1 MKHILKRATSLM
13 LVVAMILSLA
23 PAAFAAG
30 EDTGVTYYVA
40 NSDNGGSNNDGNGTK
55 GKPYMTIGNAIA
67 KAKDAGATAVTINL
81 LSDIGASLELE
92 FDDSIPVTIQS
103 SDGATHMIQYTG
115 TSPIG
120 SESGFIKA
128 TGSADLT
135 FKNVKLAGSTGA
147 YDGRVLYAADGAVVK
162 LKDVTVTA
170 GRMNNPV
177 NNQGGA
183 GIFAAANGTINV
195 SGTSTITGNETS
207 GNGGG
212 IYVADKG
219 TVTLS
224 DGVTVTNNTASNF
237 GGGIAATT
245 QSSDIGGLTMTGNV
259 TVTANTATRGGSGM
273 YVEQNAK
280 AVVSGAVKVF
290 DNKNG
295 TDQSNV
301 YLADEATLDLSD
313 TTVDAKIGIS
323 ATPEVAYRLV
333 SLPQNSYTIRQ
344 TKNGDE
350 KGWSDDCGTWDIRY
364 MTYKNVPGLY
374 LCYKTLDMTFENV
387 NTLTGITGKDING
400 QDVNFLADKDRL
412 SSTTQNDGVL
422 TVKDTALKNNGD
434 LTISFTANPD
444 DYRIPTQDV
453 VRITSGGQDV
463 PFTYTPDFEQGTAT
477 ITIAAD
483 KVNDLNDT
491 IKFEI
496 SAEKYYDLTIR
507 MEGPLYGMTSS
518 ITGLSDEPL
527 VLSESSKTGTTAS
540 YKITKNGQP
549 VQGVTVEL
557 YQERTSALGGTATTD
572 ENGVVSFTGLNETSS
587 YYAILK
593 YEKIY
598 RVISRDLVNLN
609 LSPLNGQNLADTYVA
624 APAGNGTVTYNNSTG
639 NASITGITED
649 GIVTF
654 SVNQAKDTITFDGNE
669 GEATTAPATLSAK
682 SKEMQANATTYGTL
696 ATASLI
702 GYDFVGWF
710 TEAEGGNQVTE
721 NTAYTTGTSPR
732 VLYAHWSARTDTA
745 YKIQHW
751 VEYAAGGENIGYV
764 EGTTQKKVVGGTTY
778 YLYTT
783 KDHSDGTSDAVKV
796 ISSLDLKTA
805 EMKSDVASWWARSGF
820 QPTFQQDC
828 KVLANGSAVF
838 SIYYNRN
845 SYQITFK
852 TPIKA
857 GTATS
862 DATYPP
868 QSVRYGSAVGTLPQP
883 SLPGYEF
890 GGWYDGDTIVTATT
904 IYNKQES
911 TELTA
916 HFNAKQDTKWAIKVM
931 TQDIVKDENGVWKA
945 TNAYTEK
952 KTVYLDDNQRLLTG
966 ETDTRVDFNISDIA
980 ELTFEGFNY
989 VGYADSK
996 DGNRTATTTAASVY
1010 VKPTDATTDAGGQY
1024 NKDFDGGIV
1033 YLFYDRKTKSF
1044 TTEDGNGNKNP
1055 GKGDLVYGGDFT
1067 GLLPEAP
1074 KKDGYDFDH
1083 WVDSNKNTVTDK
1095 TPAQNYTDKDGNL
1108 EITPT
1113 WIARKYRLTYYPGL
1127 PSTNPTFVASDGT
1140 AGTASTS
1147 IPGGY
1152 TDSNDVTYDAPMGTM
1167 PTAAKTGYTFDG
1179 WFVDTAATEATIDG
1193 INPTKQITSET
1204 SVNVSNVVIHNDDYS
1219 HENTRV
1225 LVAKYTPHTYHFV
1238 LHPGQTKGGI
1248 PGTVDPERVNVT
1260 YDSEVSGLPVP
1271 SLTGYRFVG
1280 WTMKDNDTTT
1290 LVKNGDLWQK
1300 EYTNGAEINLYAQY
1314 VAESYK
1320 YTFNLNDE
1328 AGSTR
1333 ASLVDTSIDH
1343 VEETFDNPY
1352 GTLFTVMATRNGYDF
1367 KGWSLTKNGDVL
1379 TAADLVALAQDTTVY
1394 AKWEPKSYNVTFVM
1408 KGSTM
1413 NLDDTVPLAS
1423 YDAEKDTWTMQVKF
1437 DSQVKFDKDKDV
1449 GILPTPTKTDCRY
1462 LGWLADAKSWTEIHG
1477 KTIKSLPSYTDYQDA
1492 DGITLTAVMDP
1503 QITFDPKGNHFKND
1517 NSTDVRKVWQSEIT
1531 ALPEVKKDGYTFDG
1545 WTKESDPDDTLTVRE
1560 VKRLEEPT
1568 KLVPKFS
1575 ANITFDANG
1584 GTMTQN
1590 RQQTITLAI
1599 SSMNRLPSASHSG
1612 YNLDGWYTTATGGT
1626 KVSLSDLAKEN
1637 APKTVFAHW
1646 TAASIGGGG
1655 GGGGGGGVSTVTIT
1669 VTEDTGAK
1677 VTPNGKVSVSVGSD
1691 KHFDIKADDGY
1702 TITDVIVDGKSQ
1714 GPMTSYDFKNIKEAH
1729 TLVVKAS
1736 KLLRGDHIAFI
1747 SGYPDGSVHPNA
1759 NITRGEVSM
1768 IFYRLLAD
1776 NVRAANSGS
1785 RAPYGDVASNAWYAD
1800 AVATLSRMGILK
1812 GYEDGTFK
1820 PDAAVTRA
1828 EFATIASRFDKL
1840 ATGTKT
1846 FKDVP
1851 ASHWA
1856 YAAISSAAEKGWVS
1870 GYEDG
1875 TFRPDRAITRA
1886 EVAKLTNAV
1895 LNRSCDKNYVDTNK
1909 ASIKN
1914 FTDLPTSFWGYYEI
1928 MEAANA
1934 HDYNNNGSLE
1944 TWTGL
1949 SK

>member
-40 NSDNGGSNNDGNGTK
+40 NSDSSGSDINGNGTQ

-67 KAKDAGATAVTINL
+67 KAKEAGATAVTINL
-81 LSDIGASLELE
+81 LSDIGASLELK
-92 FDDSIPVTIQS
+92 FDYSIPVTIQS
-103 SDGATHMIQYTG
+103 NDGATYKIQYTG

-128 TGSADLT
+128 TGSANLT

-147 YDGRVLYAADGAVVK
+147 YDGRVLYVADGAVVN
-162 LKDVTVTA
+162 LKNVTVTN

-195 SGTSTITGNETS
+195 SGSSTITGNWTS

-224 DGVTVTNNTASNF
+224 DGVTVTNNTADNF
-237 GGGIAATT
+237 GGGIAAAT
-245 QSSDIGGLTMTGNV
+245 QSSDKGGLTMTGNV
-259 TVTANTATRGGSGM
+259 TVTANTAKQGGSGM

-290 DNKNG
+290 DNKKG

-301 YLADEATLDLSD
+301 YLADEATLDLSG

-323 ATPEVAYRLV
+323 AKPEEAYRLV
-333 SLPQNSYTIRQ
+333 SLPQNSYTIQQ

-364 MTYKNVPGLY
+364 MTYNNVPGLY

-400 QDVNFLADKDRL
+400 QDVNFLTDKDSL

-434 LTISFTANPD
+434 LTISFTADPNN
-444 DYRIPTQDV
+444 YRIPTQDV
-453 VRITSGGQDV
+453 VRITSGGQNV
-463 PFTYTPDFEQGTAT
+463 PFTYTPNFEQGTAT
-477 ITIAAD
+477 ITIAAN
-483 KVNDLNDT
+483 KVNELNDT

-518 ITGLSDEPL
+518 ITGLSDKAL

-557 YQERTSALGGTATTD
+557 YQEETSAPGGTATTD
-572 ENGVVSFTGLNETSS
+572 KNGVVSFTDLNETSS

-593 YEKIY
+593 YEKTY
-598 RVISRDLVNLN
+598 RVISRDLVKLE
-609 LSPLNGQNLADTYVA
+609 LSALNGQNLANTYIQN
-624 APAGNGTVTYNNSTG
+624 PTDGTVTYDESTG
-639 NASITGITED
+639 KASITGITQN
-649 GIVTF
+649 GTVTF
-654 SVNQAKDTITFDGNE
+654 SVNQAKDTITFVGNE
-669 GEATTAPATLSAK
+669 GEATTKPAALSVQ

-696 ATASLI
+696 ATASLT
-702 GYDFVGWF
+702 GYNFVGWF
-710 TEAEGGNQVTE
+710 TAAEGGEQVTE
-721 NTAYTTGTSPR
+721 NTAYTTGTSPS
-732 VLYAHWSARTDTA
+732 VLYAHWTARTDTA

-751 VEYAAGGENIGYV
+751 VEYAAGGKNIGYV

-778 YLYTT
+778 YLYAT
-783 KDHSDGTSDAVKV
+783 KTHNDGTSDAVND

-805 EMKSDVASWWARSGF
+805 DMTSDVATWWARSGF
-820 QPTFQQDC
+820 QPTFEQNC
-828 KVLANGSAVF
+828 KVLANGSSVF

-845 SYQITFK
+845 SYQISFK
-852 TPIKA
+852 TPIQA

-862 DATYPP
+862 DVTYPP

-890 GGWYDGDTIVTATT
+890 GGWYDGDKIVEEST

-911 TELTA
+911 TKLTA

-931 TQDIVKDENGVWKA
+931 AQDIAKGENGVCK
-945 TNAYTEK
+945 TTDSYTEM
-952 KTVYLDDNQRLLTG
+952 KTVYLNNNKQLLTG
-966 ETDTRVDFNISDIA
+966 VTDTEKEFTIA
-980 ELTFEGFNY
+980 SIDELSIEGFNY
-989 VGYADSK
+989 VGYSDSE
-996 DGNRTATTTAASVY
+996 DGDRTASTTSAKVY
-1010 VKPTDATTDAGGQY
+1010 VKPTDATTDDNGQY
-1024 NKDFDGGIV
+1024 NRAFDGGIV

-1044 TTEDGNGNKNP
+1044 TTEDGQGNKNNSQN
-1055 GKGDLVYGGDFT
+1055 DLVYGGDFT

-1083 WVDSNKNTVTDK
+1083 WVDSNGNTVTDK

-1113 WIARKYRLTYYPGL
+1113 WITRKYRLTYYPGL
-1127 PSTNPTFVASDGT
+1127 PSTYPTFVASNGT
-1140 AGTASTS
+1140 AGTESTS
-1147 IPGGY
+1147 ITGGY
-1152 TDSNDVTYDAPMGTM
+1152 TDSNDVNYDAKMGTM

-1179 WFVDTAATEATIDG
+1179 WFVDTDATAPTIAG
-1193 INPTKQITSET
+1193 INPTTQITSET
-1204 SVNVSNVVIHNDDYS
+1204 SVNVSNVVIHNDNYS

-1225 LVAKYTPHTYHFV
+1225 LVAKYTPHTYRFV
-1238 LHPGQTKGGI
+1238 LNPGQTKGGI
-1248 PGTVDPERVNVT
+1248 PGTVDPKRVDVT
-1260 YDSEVSGLPVP
+1260 YDSKVSGLPVP

-1314 VAESYK
+1314 VPENYK
-1320 YTFNLNDE
+1320 YTFDLNDT

-1333 ASLVDTSIDH
+1333 ASLVATDINH
-1343 VEETFDNPY
+1343 VEETFDSVY
-1352 GTLFTVMATRNGYDF
+1352 GGIFKVEAIRNGYDF
-1367 KGWSLTKNGDVL
+1367 KGWSLTKDGNVL

-1394 AKWEPKSYNVTFVM
+1394 AKWEPKSYNVAFVM
-1408 KGSTM
+1408 KGSKM
-1413 NLDDTVPLAS
+1413 NLADTVPLAS
-1423 YDAEKDTWTMQVKF
+1423 YDADKDTWTMQVKF
-1437 DSQVKFDKDKDV
+1437 DTEF
-1449 GILPTPTKTDCRY
+1449 GTLPVPTKTDCRY
-1462 LGWLADAKSWTEIHG
+1462 LGWLADAKSWTEIHS

-1503 QITFDPKGNHFKND
+1503 QITFDPNGNQFKDD
-1517 NSTDVRKVWQSEIT
+1517 NSTNIRKIWQSEIKT
-1531 ALPEVKKDGYTFDG
+1531 LPEVKKDGYTFDG

-1590 RQQTITLAI
+1590 RQKTITLAI
-1599 SSMNRLPSASHSG
+1599 SSMNRLPSASRSG

-1637 APKTVFAHW
+1637 EPKTVFAHW

-1655 GGGGGGGVSTVTIT
+1655 GSVGGGGVSTVTIT

-1934 HDYNNNGSLE
+1934 HDYSNSGSLE

>member
-40 NSDNGGSNNDGNGTK
+40 NSTSGGSDINGDGTQ

-67 KAKDAGATAVTINL
+67 KAKAEGESAVTINL
-81 LSDIGASLELE
+81 LSDIGASLELK

-103 SDGATHMIQYTG
+103 NDGATYKIQYTG

-128 TGSADLT
+128 TGSANLT

-147 YDGRVLYAADGAVVK
+147 YDGRVLYAADGAVVN
-162 LKDVTVTA
+162 LENVTVTN

-183 GIFAAANGTINV
+183 GIFAAADGTINV
-195 SGTSTITGNETS
+195 SGASIITKNATS

-219 TVTLS
+219 TVILS
-224 DGVTVTNNTASNF
+224 DGVTVTNNTAGNF
-237 GGGIAATT
+237 GGGIAAAT
-245 QSSDIGGLTMTGNV
+245 QSSDKGGLTMTGNV
-259 TVTANTATRGGSGM
+259 TVTNNTATNGGSGM
-273 YVEQNAK
+273 YVEKNAK

-290 DNKNG
+290 DNKKG

-301 YLADEATLDLSD
+301 YLANDATLDLSG

-323 ATPEVAYRLV
+323 ANPEVAYRLV
-333 SLPQNSYTIRQ
+333 SLPKDEYTIQQ

-364 MTYKNVPGLY
+364 MTYNNVPGLY

-400 QDVNFLADKDRL
+400 QNVDFLNDTL
-412 SSTTQNDGVL
+412 SSTSKSNGVL
-422 TVKDTALKNNGD
+422 TVKDTATKNNGD
-434 LTISFTANPD
+434 LTISFTADPD
-444 DYRIPTQDV
+444 NYRIPTQDV
-453 VRITSGGQDV
+453 VHITSGGQNV
-463 PFTYTPDFEQGTAT
+463 PFTYTPNFKQGTAT

-483 KVNDLNDT
+483 KVNELNGT

-518 ITGLSDEPL
+518 ITDLSDEPL

-572 ENGVVSFTGLNETSS
+572 ENGVVSFSGLNEASS

-593 YEKIY
+593 YEKTY
-598 RVISRDLVNLN
+598 RVISRDLVNLK
-609 LSPLNGQNLADTYVA
+609 LSTLNGQTLAATYIRN
-624 APAGNGTVTYNNSTG
+624 PTDGTVTYDNSTG
-639 NASITGITED
+639 NASITGITQN
-649 GIVTF
+649 GTVTF
-654 SVNQAKDTITFDGNE
+654 SVNQAKDTITFVGNE
-669 GEATTAPATLSAK
+669 GEATTAPARLSTK

-710 TEAEGGNQVTE
+710 TEKEGGEKVTE

-732 VLYAHWSARTDTA
+732 VLYAHWTARTDTG

-778 YLYTT
+778 YLYAT
-783 KDHSDGTSDAVKV
+783 KTHNDGTSDAVKE

-805 EMKSDVASWWARSGF
+805 DMTSDVATWWARSGF

-838 SIYYNRN
+838 SIYYDRN
-845 SYQITFK
+845 SYQISFK
-852 TPIKA
+852 TPIQA

-862 DATYPP
+862 DVTYPP

-904 IYNKQES
+904 TYNKQES
-911 TELTA
+911 TKLTA

-931 TQDIVKDENGVWKA
+931 TQDIAKGENGVWKA

-952 KTVYLDDNQRLLTG
+952 KTVYLNNDKQLLTG
-966 ETDTRVDFNISDIA
+966 TTDKCVDFNISDIA

-996 DGNRTATTTAASVY
+996 DGDRTASTTSAKVY
-1010 VKPTDATTDAGGQY
+1010 VKPTDATTDDNGQY
-1024 NKDFDGGIV
+1024 NRAFDGGIV

-1044 TTEDGNGNKNP
+1044 TTEDGQGNKNNSQN
-1055 GKGDLVYGGDFT
+1055 DLVYGGDFT

-1083 WVDSNKNTVTDK
+1083 WVDSNGNTVTDE
-1095 TPAQNYTDKDGNL
+1095 TPAQKYTDTNGDLN
-1108 EITPT
+1108 ITPT

-1127 PSTNPTFVASDGT
+1127 PSTHPTFVASDGK

-1152 TDSNDVTYDAPMGTM
+1152 TDSNDVTYDAKMGTM

-1193 INPTKQITSET
+1193 INPTTPITSET

-1248 PGTVDPERVNVT
+1248 PGTVDPARVDVT
-1260 YDSEVSGLPVP
+1260 YDAEVSNLPIP
-1271 SLTGYRFVG
+1271 SLTGYKFVG
-1280 WTMKDNDTTT
+1280 WTMNDNDTTT

-1314 VAESYK
+1314 VPENYK
-1320 YTFNLNDE
+1320 YTFDLNDT

-1333 ASLVDTSIDH
+1333 ASLVATDINH
-1343 VEETFDNPY
+1343 VEETFDSVY
-1352 GTLFTVMATRNGYDF
+1352 GGIFRVEAIRNGYDF
-1367 KGWSLTKNGDVL
+1367 KGWSLTKNGNVL

-1408 KGSTM
+1408 KGSEM
-1413 NLDDTVPLAS
+1413 KLADTVAGAA
-1423 YDAEKDTWTMQVKF
+1423 YDKTKDTWTMQVKF
-1437 DSQVKFDKDKDV
+1437 DTEF
-1449 GILPTPTKTDCRY
+1449 GTLPEPSKTDCRY
-1462 LGWLADAKSWTEIHG
+1462 LGWLADAKSWSEIHG
-1477 KTIKSLPSYTDYQDA
+1477 TTIKSLPSYTDYQDA

-1503 QITFDPKGNHFKND
+1503 QITFDPNGNQFKDD
-1517 NSTDVRKVWQSEIT
+1517 NSTNVRKIWQSDIT
-1531 ALPEVKKDGYTFDG
+1531 TLPEVKKDGYTFDG
-1545 WTKESDPDDTLTVRE
+1545 WTTESDPDDTLTVRE

-1575 ANITFDANG
+1575 ANITFNANG

-1599 SSMNRLPSASHSG
+1599 SSMNRLPSASRSG

-1626 KVSLSDLAKEN
+1626 KVSLSNLAKEN
-1637 APKTVFAHW
+1637 APTTVFAHW

>member
-40 NSDNGGSNNDGNGTK
+40 NSTSNGSDINGDGTQGN
-55 GKPYMTIGNAIA
+55 PYMTIGNAIA
-67 KAKDAGATAVTINL
+67 KAKEAGKTAVTINL
-81 LSDIGASLELE
+81 LSDIEASQEIV
-92 FDDSIPVTIQS
+92 FDGSIAVTIQS
-103 SDGATHMIQYTG
+103 NEGSTFRLQYSG
-115 TSPIG
+115 TTAIG
-120 SESGFIKA
+120 NNSGFIKA
-128 TGSADLT
+128 NDNAALA
-135 FKNVKLAGSTGA
+135 FKNITLAGSTGA
-147 YDGRVLYAADGAVVK
+147 YDGRVLYAADGAVVN
-162 LKDVTVTA
+162 LENVTVTA
-170 GRMNNPV
+170 GRMNNPLT
-177 NNQGGA
+177 NQGGA
-183 GIFAAANGTINV
+183 GIYAAEDGTINV
-195 SGTSTITGNETS
+195 SGSSTITGNGTS

-224 DGVTVTNNTASNF
+224 DGVTVTNNTAGNF
-237 GGGIAATT
+237 GGGIAAAT
-245 QSSDIGGLTMTGNV
+245 QSSDKGGLTMTGNV
-259 TVTANTATRGGSGM
+259 TVTANTATQGGSGM
-273 YVEQNAK
+273 YVEKNAK

-290 DNKNG
+290 DNKKG

-301 YLADEATLDLSD
+301 YLANEATLDLSS

-323 ATPEVAYRLV
+323 ANPEKAYRLV
-333 SLPQNSYTIRQ
+333 SLPQNSYAIRP

-364 MTYKNVPGLY
+364 MTYNNTPGLY

-400 QDVNFLADKDRL
+400 QNVDFLNDNL
-412 SSTTQNDGVL
+412 SSTSKSNGVL

-434 LTISFTANPD
+434 LTISFTADPNN
-444 DYRIPTQDV
+444 YRIPTQDV
-453 VRITSGGQDV
+453 VRITSGGQNV
-463 PFTYTPDFEQGTAT
+463 PFTYTPNFEQGTAT

-483 KVNDLNDT
+483 KVNELNDT

-507 MEGPLYGMTSS
+507 MEGPLYGMNSS
-518 ITGLSDEPL
+518 ITSLSDDPL
-527 VLSESSKTGTTAS
+527 VLSESGKSGNTAS
-540 YKITKNGQP
+540 YKITKAGQP
-549 VQGVTVEL
+549 VQGVVIEL
-557 YQERTSALGGTATTD
+557 YQEGTGAMGGTATTD
-572 ENGVVSFTGLNETSS
+572 ANGIAAFTDLDEYSS

-593 YEKIY
+593 YSATY

-609 LSPLNGQNLADTYVA
+609 LSTLNGQNLADTYVA

-639 NASITGITED
+639 NASITGITKD
-649 GIVTF
+649 GTVTF
-654 SVNQAKDTITFDGNE
+654 SVNQAKDTITFIGNE
-669 GEATTAPATLSAK
+669 GEATTQPATISAS
-682 SKEMQANATTYGTL
+682 SKEMEANATTYGTL
-696 ATASLI
+696 ATASMT
-702 GYDFVGWF
+702 GYDFNGWF
-710 TEAEGGNQVTE
+710 TAAEGGDLVTAD
-721 NTAYTTGTSPR
+721 TAYQTGTSPR
-732 VLYAHWSARTDTA
+732 VLYAHWTARTDTA

-778 YLYTT
+778 YLYAT
-783 KDHSDGTSDAVKV
+783 KTHNDGTSDAVND

-805 EMKSDVASWWARSGF
+805 DMTSTVASWWARSGF

-868 QSVRYGSAVGTLPQP
+868 KSVRYGSAVGTLPQP

-916 HFNAKQDTKWAIKVM
+916 HFNAKQDTKWAIKIM
-931 TQDIVKDENGVWKA
+931 TQDIAKDENGVCK
-945 TNAYTEK
+945 TINSYTEK
-952 KTVYLDDNQRLLTG
+952 KTVYLNNNKQLLTG
-966 ETDTRVDFNISDIA
+966 KTDTRVDFNISDIA

-1044 TTEDGNGNKNP
+1044 TTEDGQGNKNNSQN
-1055 GKGDLVYGGDFT
+1055 DLVYGGDFT

-1074 KKDGYDFDH
+1074 KKDGYAFDH
-1083 WVDSNKNTVTDK
+1083 WVDSNDNIVTDK

-1113 WIARKYRLTYYPGL
+1113 WVARKYRLTYYPGL
-1127 PSTNPTFVASDGT
+1127 PSTYPTFVASDGS
-1140 AGTASTS
+1140 AGTKSTS
-1147 IPGGY
+1147 ITGGY
-1152 TDSNDVTYDAPMGTM
+1152 TDSNDVTYDAKMGTM

-1179 WFVDTAATEATIDG
+1179 WFVDPNATAPTIDD
-1193 INPTKQITSET
+1193 IDPTTPITADT
-1204 SVNVSNVVIHNDDYS
+1204 NVDVSNVVIHNDDYS

-1238 LHPGQTKGGI
+1238 LHPGQTKSGI
-1248 PGTVDPERVNVT
+1248 KGTVNPERVNVT
-1260 YDSEVSGLPVP
+1260 YDAEVSGLPTP
-1271 SLTGYRFVG
+1271 TLTGYKFVG
-1280 WTMKDNDTTT
+1280 WAMKENDTTT
-1290 LVKNGDLWQK
+1290 PVKNDDLWQK
-1300 EYTNGAEINLYAQY
+1300 EYTNGAEIPLYAQY
-1314 VAESYK
+1314 VAETYK
-1320 YTFNLNDE
+1320 YTFDLNDQT
-1328 AGSTR
+1328 GSTR
-1333 ASLVDTSIDH
+1333 ASLVDTSINH
-1343 VEETFDNPY
+1343 AEETFDSPY
-1352 GTLFTVMATRNGYDF
+1352 GSLFTVAATRNGYDF
-1367 KGWSLTKNGDVL
+1367 KGWSLTKNGNVL
-1379 TAADLVALAQDTTVY
+1379 TAADLVALAHDTTVY

-1408 KGSTM
+1408 KGSKM
-1413 NLDDTVPLAS
+1413 ELADTVAGAS
-1423 YDAEKDTWTMQVKF
+1423 YDKTKDTWTMQVKF
-1437 DSQVKFDKDKDV
+1437 DTEF
-1449 GILPTPTKTDCRY
+1449 GTLPEPSKTDCRY
-1462 LGWLADAKSWTEIHG
+1462 LGWLADAKSWSEIHG

-1503 QITFDPKGNHFKND
+1503 QITFDPKGNQFKDD
-1517 NSTDVRKVWQSEIT
+1517 NSTDVRKVWQSDIT
-1531 ALPEVKKDGYTFDG
+1531 TLPEVKKDGYTFDG

-1575 ANITFDANG
+1575 ANITFNANG
-1584 GTMTQN
+1584 GTMSQN

-1599 SSMNRLPSASHSG
+1599 SSMNRLPSASRSG

-1646 TAASIGGGG
+1646 TAASIGG

>member
-40 NSDNGGSNNDGNGTK
+40 NSTSSGSDINGNGTQ

-67 KAKDAGATAVTINL
+67 KAKEAGATAVTINL
-81 LSDIGASLELE
+81 LSDIGAFLELK

-103 SDGATHMIQYTG
+103 NDGATYKIQYTG

-128 TGSADLT
+128 TGSANLT

-147 YDGRVLYAADGAVVK
+147 YDGRVLYVADGAVVN
-162 LKDVTVTA
+162 LKNVTVTN
-170 GRMNNPV
+170 GRMYNPV

-183 GIFAAANGTINV
+183 GIFAAANGTIHV
-195 SGTSTITGNETS
+195 SGSSTITGNGTS

-224 DGVTVTNNTASNF
+224 DGVTVTNNTAGNF
-237 GGGIAATT
+237 GGGIAAAT
-245 QSSDIGGLTMTGNV
+245 QSSDKGGLTMTGNV
-259 TVTANTATRGGSGM
+259 TVTANTATNGGSGM
-273 YVEQNAK
+273 YVETNAK
-280 AVVSGAVKVF
+280 AVVSGAVQVF
-290 DNKNG
+290 DNKKG

-301 YLADEATLDLSD
+301 YLADEATLDLSG
-313 TTVDAKIGIS
+313 TTVAAKIGIS
-323 ATPEVAYRLV
+323 ADPEEAYRLV
-333 SLPQNSYTIRQ
+333 SLPKDEYPIKP

-364 MTYKNVPGLY
+364 MTYNNVPGLY
-374 LCYKTLDMTFENV
+374 LCYKTLDMTFEDV

-400 QDVNFLADKDRL
+400 QDVNFLTDSL
-412 SSTTQNDGVL
+412 SSTTQNNGVL

-444 DYRIPTQDV
+444 DYRIPTKDV
-453 VRITSGGQDV
+453 VRITSGDQAV
-463 PFTYTPDFEQGTAT
+463 PFTYTPNFKQGTAT
-477 ITIAAD
+477 ITIAENE
-483 KVNDLNDT
+483 VNKLNDT

-496 SAEKYYDLTIR
+496 SAEKYYDLIIR

-518 ITGLSDEPL
+518 ITDLSDEPL

-540 YKITKNGQP
+540 YKITKSGQP

-557 YQERTSALGGTATTD
+557 YQEETSAPGGTATTD
-572 ENGVVSFTGLNETSS
+572 ENGVVSFSGLNEASS

-593 YEKIY
+593 YEKTY
-598 RVISRDLVNLN
+598 RVISRDLVKLK
-609 LSPLNGQNLADTYVA
+609 LSTLNGQNLANTYIQN
-624 APAGNGTVTYNNSTG
+624 PTGGTVTYDNSTG
-639 NASITGITED
+639 NASITGITQN
-649 GIVTF
+649 GTVTF
-654 SVNQAKDTITFDGNE
+654 SVNQAKDTINFVGNE
-669 GEATTAPATLSAK
+669 GEATTQPATISAS
-682 SKEMQANATTYGTL
+682 SKEMEANATTYGTL
-696 ATASLI
+696 ATASMT
-702 GYDFVGWF
+702 GYDFNGWF
-710 TEAEGGNQVTE
+710 TAAEGGDLVTAD
-721 NTAYTTGTSPR
+721 TAYQTGTSPR
-732 VLYAHWSARTDTA
+732 VLYAHWSARTDTG

-778 YLYTT
+778 YLYAT
-783 KDHSDGTSDAVKV
+783 KTHNDGTSDAVKE

-805 EMKSDVASWWARSGF
+805 DMTSDVATWWARSGF

-838 SIYYNRN
+838 SIYYDRN
-845 SYQITFK
+845 SYQISFK
-852 TPIKA
+852 TPIQA

-862 DATYPP
+862 DVTYPP

-904 IYNKQES
+904 TYNKQES
-911 TELTA
+911 TKLTA

-931 TQDIVKDENGVWKA
+931 TQDIAKGENGVWKA

-952 KTVYLDDNQRLLTG
+952 KTVYLNNDKQLLTG
-966 ETDTRVDFNISDIA
+966 TTDKCVDFNISDIA

-996 DGNRTATTTAASVY
+996 DGDRTASTTSAKVY
-1010 VKPTDATTDAGGQY
+1010 VKPTDATTNDNGQY
-1024 NKDFDGGIV
+1024 NRAFDGSIV
-1033 YLFYDRKTKSF
+1033 YLFYDRKTKNF
-1044 TTEDGNGNKNP
+1044 TTEDGKGEEHP

-1083 WVDSNKNTVTDK
+1083 WVDSNGNTVTDK

-1108 EITPT
+1108 KITPT

-1127 PSTNPTFVASDGT
+1127 PSTHPTFVASDGT
-1140 AGTASTS
+1140 AGTESTS

-1152 TDSNDVTYDAPMGTM
+1152 TDSNDVTYDAKMGTM

-1179 WFVDTAATEATIDG
+1179 WLVDPTATEATIAG
-1193 INPTKQITSET
+1193 INPTMKITADT
-1204 SVNVSNVVIHNDDYS
+1204 KVDVSNVVIHNDDYS

-1225 LVAKYTPHTYHFV
+1225 LVAKYVPHTYHFV

-1260 YDSEVSGLPVP
+1260 YDSGVSGLPVP

-1314 VAESYK
+1314 VPENYK
-1320 YTFNLNDE
+1320 YTFDLNDT
-1328 AGSTR
+1328 AGSTH
-1333 ASLVDTSIDH
+1333 ASLVATDIDH
-1343 VEETFDNPY
+1343 VEETFDSVY
-1352 GTLFTVMATRNGYDF
+1352 GGIFKVEAIRNGYDF

-1379 TAADLVALAQDTTVY
+1379 TAENLVALAQDTTVY

-1408 KGSTM
+1408 KGSKM
-1413 NLDDTVPLAS
+1413 DLADDVPLAS
-1423 YDAEKDTWTMQVKF
+1423 YDADKDTWTMQVKF
-1437 DSQVKFDKDKDV
+1437 DTEF
-1449 GILPTPTKTDCRY
+1449 GTLPEPSKTDCRY
-1462 LGWLADAKSWTEIHG
+1462 LGWLADAKSWTEVHS

-1503 QITFDPKGNHFKND
+1503 QITFDPKGNQFKDN
-1517 NSTDVRKVWQSEIT
+1517 NSTEVKKVWQSEIET
-1531 ALPEVKKDGYTFDG
+1531 LPEVKKDGYTFDG

-1575 ANITFDANG
+1575 ANITFNANG
-1584 GTMTQN
+1584 GTMSQN

-1599 SSMNRLPSASHSG
+1599 SSMNRLPSASRSG

-1637 APKTVFAHW
+1637 VPTTVFAHW

-1909 ASIKN
+1909 PSIKN

>member
-30 EDTGVTYYVA
+30 GDTGVTYYVA
-40 NSDNGGSNNDGNGTK
+40 NSTNGGSDNNGDGTQGT
-55 GKPYMTIGNAIA
+55 PYMTIGNAIS
-67 KAKDAGATAVTINL
+67 KAKEAGATAVTINL
-81 LSDIGASLELE
+81 LSDIGASLELK
-92 FDDSIPVTIQS
+92 FDDAIPVTIQS
-103 SDGATHMIQYTG
+103 NDGATYTIQYTG

-128 TGSADLT
+128 TGSANLT

-147 YDGRVLYAADGAVVK
+147 YDGRVLYAADGAVVN
-162 LKDVTVTA
+162 LENVTVTN

-195 SGTSTITGNETS
+195 SGSSTITDNETS

-224 DGVTVTNNTASNF
+224 DGVTVTNNSAGNF
-237 GGGIAATT
+237 GGGIAAAT
-245 QSSDIGGLTMTGNV
+245 QSSDKGGLTMTGNV
-259 TVTANTATRGGSGM
+259 TVTANTAKQGGSGM

-290 DNKNG
+290 DNKKG

-323 ATPEVAYRLV
+323 ADPEEAYRLV
-333 SLPQNSYTIRQ
+333 SLPKDGYTIQQ

-350 KGWSDDCGTWDIRY
+350 KGWIDDCGTWDIRY
-364 MTYKNVPGLY
+364 MTYNNVPGLY

-400 QDVNFLADKDRL
+400 QNVDFLNDTL
-412 SSTTQNDGVL
+412 SSTSKSNGVL
-422 TVKDTALKNNGD
+422 TVKDTATKNNGD
-434 LTISFTANPD
+434 LTISFTADPD
-444 DYRIPTQDV
+444 NYRIPTQDV
-453 VRITSGGQDV
+453 VHITSGGQDV

-483 KVNDLNDT
+483 KVNELNDT

-518 ITGLSDEPL
+518 ITGLSDKAL

-557 YQERTSALGGTATTD
+557 YQEETSAPGGTATTD
-572 ENGVVSFTGLNETSS
+572 ENGVVSFTDLNETSS

-593 YEKIY
+593 YEKTY
-598 RVISRDLVNLN
+598 RVISRDLVSLK
-609 LSPLNGQNLADTYVA
+609 LSTLIGQTLADTCIQN
-624 APAGNGTVTYNNSTG
+624 PADGTVTYDKSTG
-639 NASITGITED
+639 NASITGITQN
-649 GIVTF
+649 GTVTF
-654 SVNQAKDTITFDGNE
+654 SVNQAKDTITFVGNE
-669 GEATTAPATLSAK
+669 GEATTKPAALSAQ
-682 SKEMQANATTYGTL
+682 SKEMQANATTYGEL
-696 ATASLI
+696 ATASLT

-710 TEAEGGNQVTE
+710 TEAKGGEQVTE

-732 VLYAHWSARTDTA
+732 ILYAHWTAQTDTA
-745 YKIQHW
+745 YEIQHW
-751 VEYAAGGENIGYV
+751 VEYAASGENVGYAD
-764 EGTTQKKVVGGTTY
+764 GTTEIKIVDGTTY

-783 KDHSDGTSDAVKV
+783 KYHSDGTSDAVKD

-820 QPTFQQDC
+820 QPTFEQDC
-828 KVLANGSAVF
+828 KVLANGSSVF

-845 SYQITFK
+845 SYQISFK

-862 DATYPP
+862 DVTYPP
-868 QSVRYGSAVGTLPQP
+868 QSVRFGSAVGTLPQP

-890 GGWYDGDTIVTATT
+890 GGWYDGDTLVTAAT
-904 IYNKQES
+904 IYNKQEN

-931 TQDIVKDENGVWKA
+931 TQDIAKDENGVCK
-945 TNAYTEK
+945 TTDSYTEM
-952 KTVYLDDNQRLLTG
+952 KTVYLNNDKQPLTG
-966 ETDTRVDFNISDIA
+966 TTDTPVDFNISDIA

-989 VGYADSK
+989 VGYAASV
-996 DGNRTATTTAASVY
+996 DGTRTASTTSAKVY
-1010 VKPTDATTDAGGQY
+1010 VKPTDATTDDNGQY
-1024 NKDFDGGIV
+1024 NRAFDGGIV
-1033 YLFYDRKTKSF
+1033 YLFYDRKTKKF
-1044 TTEDGNGNKNP
+1044 TTEDGKGEEHPGN
-1055 GKGDLVYGGDFT
+1055 GDLVYGGDFT

-1083 WVDSNKNTVTDK
+1083 WVDSNDNIVTDK
-1095 TPAQNYTDKDGNL
+1095 TPAQNYTDTNGDLK
-1108 EITPT
+1108 ITPT

-1127 PSTNPTFVASDGT
+1127 PSTHPTFVASNGT
-1140 AGTASTS
+1140 AGTESTS
-1147 IPGGY
+1147 ILGGY
-1152 TDSNDVTYDAPMGTM
+1152 TDSNDVNYDAKMGTM

-1179 WFVDTAATEATIDG
+1179 WFVDTDATAPTIDG
-1193 INPTKQITSET
+1193 INPTTPITSET
-1204 SVNVSNVVIHNDDYS
+1204 SVNVGNVVIHNDDYS

-1225 LVAKYTPHTYHFV
+1225 LVAKYTPHTYCFV
-1238 LHPGQTKGGI
+1238 LNPGRTKGGI

-1260 YDSEVSGLPVP
+1260 YDSAVSGLPEP

-1290 LVKNGDLWQK
+1290 LVKNGDFWQK

-1314 VAESYK
+1314 VPENYK
-1320 YTFNLNDE
+1320 YTFDLNDT

-1333 ASLVDTSIDH
+1333 ASLVATDINH
-1343 VEETFDNPY
+1343 VEETFDSVY
-1352 GTLFTVMATRNGYDF
+1352 GGIFKVEAIRNGYDF
-1367 KGWSLTKNGDVL
+1367 KGWSLTKNGNVL

-1408 KGSTM
+1408 KGSKM
-1413 NLDDTVPLAS
+1413 NLADKVPLAS
-1423 YDAEKDTWTMQVKF
+1423 YNENKDTWTMQVKF
-1437 DSQVKFDKDKDV
+1437 DTEF
-1449 GILPTPTKTDCRY
+1449 GPLPEPSKTDCRY
-1462 LGWLADAKSWTEIHG
+1462 LGWLADAKSWSEIHG

-1503 QITFDPKGNHFKND
+1503 QITFDPKGNQFKDN
-1517 NSTDVRKVWQSEIT
+1517 NSTEVKKVWQSEIKT
-1531 ALPEVKKDGYTFDG
+1531 LPEVKKDGYTFDG

-1575 ANITFDANG
+1575 ANITFNANG
-1584 GTMTQN
+1584 GTMSQN

-1599 SSMNRLPSASHSG
+1599 SSMNRLPSASRSG

-1646 TAASIGGGG
+1646 TAASIGG

-1909 ASIKN
+1909 PSIKN

>member
-1 MKHILKRATSLM
+1 M
-13 LVVAMILSLA
+13 
-23 PAAFAAG
+23 
-30 EDTGVTYYVA
+30 
-40 NSDNGGSNNDGNGTK
+40 
-55 GKPYMTIGNAIA
+55 
-67 KAKDAGATAVTINL
+67 
-81 LSDIGASLELE
+81 
-92 FDDSIPVTIQS
+92 
-103 SDGATHMIQYTG
+103 
-115 TSPIG
+115 
-120 SESGFIKA
+120 
-128 TGSADLT
+128 T

-162 LKDVTVTA
+162 LEDVIVTA

-195 SGTSTITGNETS
+195 SGSSTITGNWTS

-224 DGVTVTNNTASNF
+224 DGVTVTNNTADNF
-237 GGGIAATT
+237 GGGIAAAT
-245 QSSDIGGLTMTGNV
+245 QSSDKGGLTMTGNV
-259 TVTANTATRGGSGM
+259 TVTANTATNGGSGM

-290 DNKNG
+290 DNKKG

-301 YLADEATLDLSD
+301 YLANDATLDLSG
-313 TTVDAKIGIS
+313 TTVAAKIGIS
-323 ATPEVAYRLV
+323 ADPEEAYRLV
-333 SLPQNSYTIRQ
+333 SLPKDGYTIQ
-344 TKNGDE
+344 PTKNGDE

-364 MTYKNVPGLY
+364 MTYNNTPGLY

-400 QDVNFLADKDRL
+400 QDVNFLVNKDNL
-412 SSTTQNDGVL
+412 SSTTQNGGVL
-422 TVKDTALKNNGD
+422 TVKDTALKNNGN
-434 LTISFTANPD
+434 LTISFTADPNT
-444 DYRIPTQDV
+444 YRIPTQDV
-453 VRITSGGQDV
+453 VHITSGGQDV
-463 PFTYTPDFEQGTAT
+463 PFTYTPNFNQGTAT

-483 KVNDLNDT
+483 EVNKLNDT

-507 MEGPLYGMTSS
+507 MEGPLYGMTSN
-518 ITGLSDEPL
+518 ITGLSDKAL

-557 YQERTSALGGTATTD
+557 YQEETSAPGGTATTD
-572 ENGVVSFTGLNETSS
+572 KNGVVSFTDLNETSS

-593 YEKIY
+593 YEKTY
-598 RVISRDLVNLN
+598 RVISRDLVKLE
-609 LSPLNGQNLADTYVA
+609 LSALNGQNLANTYIQN
-624 APAGNGTVTYNNSTG
+624 PTDGTVTYDESTG
-639 NASITGITED
+639 KASITGITQN
-649 GIVTF
+649 GTVTF
-654 SVNQAKDTITFDGNE
+654 SVNQAKDTITFVGNE
-669 GEATTAPATLSAK
+669 GEATTKPAALSVQ

-696 ATASLI
+696 ATASLT
-702 GYDFVGWF
+702 GYNFVGWF
-710 TEAEGGNQVTE
+710 TAAEGGEQVTE
-721 NTAYTTGTSPR
+721 NTAYTTGTSPS
-732 VLYAHWSARTDTA
+732 VLYAHWTARTDTA

-751 VEYAAGGENIGYV
+751 VEYAAGGKNIGYV

-778 YLYTT
+778 YLYAT
-783 KDHSDGTSDAVKV
+783 KTHNDGTSDAVND

-805 EMKSDVASWWARSGF
+805 DMTSDVATWWARSGF
-820 QPTFQQDC
+820 QPTFEQNC
-828 KVLANGSAVF
+828 KVLANGSSVF

-845 SYQITFK
+845 SYQISFK
-852 TPIKA
+852 TPIQA

-862 DATYPP
+862 DVTYPP

-890 GGWYDGDTIVTATT
+890 GGWYDGDKIVEEST

-911 TELTA
+911 TKLTA

-931 TQDIVKDENGVWKA
+931 AQDIAKGENGVCK
-945 TNAYTEK
+945 TTDSYTEM
-952 KTVYLDDNQRLLTG
+952 KTVYLNNNKQLLTG
-966 ETDTRVDFNISDIA
+966 VTDTEKEFTIA
-980 ELTFEGFNY
+980 SIDELSIEGFNY
-989 VGYADSK
+989 VGYSDSE
-996 DGNRTATTTAASVY
+996 DGDRTASTTSAKVY
-1010 VKPTDATTDAGGQY
+1010 VKPTDATTDDNGQY
-1024 NKDFDGGIV
+1024 NRAFDGGIV

-1044 TTEDGNGNKNP
+1044 TTEDGQGNKNNSQN
-1055 GKGDLVYGGDFT
+1055 DLVYGGDFT

-1083 WVDSNKNTVTDK
+1083 WVDSNGNTVTDK

-1113 WIARKYRLTYYPGL
+1113 WITRKYRLTYYPGL
-1127 PSTNPTFVASDGT
+1127 PSTYPTFVASNGT
-1140 AGTASTS
+1140 AGTESTS
-1147 IPGGY
+1147 ITGGY
-1152 TDSNDVTYDAPMGTM
+1152 TDSNDVNYDAKMGTM

-1179 WFVDTAATEATIDG
+1179 WFVDTDATAPTIAG
-1193 INPTKQITSET
+1193 INPTTQITSET
-1204 SVNVSNVVIHNDDYS
+1204 SVNVSNVVIHNDNYS

-1225 LVAKYTPHTYHFV
+1225 LVAKYTPHTYRFV
-1238 LHPGQTKGGI
+1238 LNPGQTKGGI
-1248 PGTVDPERVNVT
+1248 PGTVDPKRVDVT
-1260 YDSEVSGLPVP
+1260 YDSKVSGLPVP

-1314 VAESYK
+1314 VPENYK
-1320 YTFNLNDE
+1320 YTFDLNDT

-1333 ASLVDTSIDH
+1333 ASLVATDINH
-1343 VEETFDNPY
+1343 VEETFDSVY
-1352 GTLFTVMATRNGYDF
+1352 GGIFKVEAIRNGYDF
-1367 KGWSLTKNGDVL
+1367 KGWSLTKDGNVL

-1394 AKWEPKSYNVTFVM
+1394 AKWEPKSYNVAFVM
-1408 KGSTM
+1408 KGSKM
-1413 NLDDTVPLAS
+1413 NLADTVPLAS
-1423 YDAEKDTWTMQVKF
+1423 YDADKDTWTMQVKF
-1437 DSQVKFDKDKDV
+1437 DTEF
-1449 GILPTPTKTDCRY
+1449 GTLPVPTKTDCRY
-1462 LGWLADAKSWTEIHG
+1462 LGWLADAKSWTEIHS

-1503 QITFDPKGNHFKND
+1503 QITFDPNGNQFKDD
-1517 NSTDVRKVWQSEIT
+1517 NSTNIRKIWQSEIKT
-1531 ALPEVKKDGYTFDG
+1531 LPEVKKDGYTFDG

-1590 RQQTITLAI
+1590 RQKTITLAI
-1599 SSMNRLPSASHSG
+1599 SSMNRLPSASRSG

-1637 APKTVFAHW
+1637 EPKTVFAHW

-1655 GGGGGGGVSTVTIT
+1655 GSVGGGGVSTVTIT

-1934 HDYNNNGSLE
+1934 HDYSNSGSLE

>member
-30 EDTGVTYYVA
+30 GDTGVTYYVA
-40 NSDNGGSNNDGNGTK
+40 NSSSGGKDSTGDGTK
-55 GKPYMTIGNAIA
+55 GNPYMTIRNAIA
-67 KAKDAGATAVTINL
+67 KAKEAGKTAVTINL
-81 LSDIGASLELE
+81 LSDIEASQEIV
-92 FDDSIPVTIQS
+92 FDGSIAVTIQS
-103 SDGATHMIQYTG
+103 DEGSAYKLQYSG
-115 TSPIG
+115 TTAIG
-120 SESGFIKA
+120 NNSGFIKA
-128 TGSADLT
+128 KANAALA
-135 FKNVKLAGSTGA
+135 FKNITLAGSTGA
-147 YDGRVLYAADGAVVK
+147 YDGRVLYAANGAVVD
-162 LKDVTVTA
+162 LENVTVTA
-170 GRMNNPV
+170 GRMNNPL

-183 GIFAAANGTINV
+183 GIYAAEGGTIHV
-195 SGTSTITGNETS
+195 SGTSTITGNQTS

-212 IYVADKG
+212 VYIADKG
-219 TVTLS
+219 TITLS
-224 DGVTVTNNTASNF
+224 DSVSVTRNTAGNL
-237 GGGIAATT
+237 GGGIAAAM
-245 QSSDIGGLTMTGNV
+245 QSTDMGGLTMTGNV
-259 TVTANTATRGGSGM
+259 TVTANTATTGGSGM
-273 YVEQNAK
+273 YVENNAK

-290 DNKNG
+290 DNKKG

-301 YLADEATLDLSD
+301 YLADGATLDLSG

-323 ATPEVAYRLV
+323 ANPEEAYRLV
-333 SLPQNSYTIRQ
+333 SLPQNYTIQQ

-364 MTYKNVPGLY
+364 MTYNNTPGLY
-374 LCYKTLDMTFENV
+374 LCYKTLDMTFEDV

-400 QDVNFLADKDRL
+400 QDVNFLTDSL
-412 SSTTQNDGVL
+412 SSTTQNNGVL

-434 LTISFTANPD
+434 LTISFTADSN

-453 VRITSGGQDV
+453 VHITSGGQDV
-463 PFTYTPDFEQGTAT
+463 PFTYTPNFEQGSAT
-477 ITIAAD
+477 ITIAANE
-483 KVNDLNDT
+483 VNKLNDT

-507 MEGPLYGMTSS
+507 MEGPLYGMTSN
-518 ITGLSDEPL
+518 ITGLSDNAL
-527 VLSESSKTGTTAS
+527 VLSESSKSGNTAS
-540 YKITKNGQP
+540 YKITKADQP
-549 VQGVTVEL
+549 VQGVEIEL
-557 YQERTSALGGTATTD
+557 YQEETGAIGGTATTD
-572 ENGVVSFTGLNETSS
+572 ANGIAAFTGLDESSS

-593 YEKIY
+593 YSATY

-609 LSPLNGQNLADTYVA
+609 LSTLNGQTLADTYVA
-624 APAGNGTVTYNNSTG
+624 APAGNGTVTYDKSTG
-639 NASITGITED
+639 RASITGITKD
-649 GIVTF
+649 GTVTF
-654 SVNQAKDTITFDGNE
+654 SVNQAKDTITFMGNE
-669 GEATTAPATLSAK
+669 GEATTQPATISTS
-682 SKEMQANATTYGTL
+682 SKEMEANATTYGTL
-696 ATASLI
+696 ATASMT
-702 GYDFVGWF
+702 GYDFNGWF
-710 TEAEGGNQVTE
+710 TAAEGGDLVTA
-721 NTAYTTGTSPR
+721 NTAYQTGTSPR
-732 VLYAHWSARTDTA
+732 VLYAHWTARTDTA

-751 VEYAAGGENIGYV
+751 VEYAAGGENIRYEKGATKTKDV
-764 EGTTQKKVVGGTTY
+764 DGTTY
-778 YLYTT
+778 YLYAT
-783 KDHSDGTSDAVKV
+783 KTHNDGTSDAVKD
-796 ISSLDLKTA
+796 ISALDLKTDD
-805 EMKSDVASWWARSGF
+805 MNSDVATWWARSGF

-828 KVLANGSAVF
+828 KVLANGTAVF
-838 SIYYNRN
+838 DIYYNRD

-852 TPIKA
+852 TPIQA

-862 DATYPP
+862 GVTYPP
-868 QSVRYGSAVGTLPQP
+868 QSVRFGAAVGTLPAP

-890 GGWYDGDTIVTATT
+890 GGWYDGDARVTETT
-904 IYNKQES
+904 TYNKQS
-911 TELTA
+911 DTELTA
-916 HFNAKQDTKWAIKVM
+916 HFNAKKDTKWAIKVM
-931 TQDIVKDENGVWKA
+931 TQDIAKDENNVWKA

-952 KTVYLDDNQRLLTG
+952 KTVYLDNNQKLLTG
-966 ETDTRVDFNISDIA
+966 ETDKWVDFNISDIA

-989 VGYADSK
+989 VGYADSR
-996 DGNRTATTTAASVY
+996 DGTRTANTTAAKVY
-1010 VKPTDATTDAGGQY
+1010 VKPTDATTNDNGQY
-1024 NKDFDGGIV
+1024 NRAFDGGIV
-1033 YLFYDRKTKSF
+1033 YLFYDRKTKKF
-1044 TTEDGNGNKNP
+1044 TTEDGKGEEHPGN
-1055 GKGDLVYGGDFT
+1055 GDLVYGGDFT

-1083 WVDSNKNTVTDK
+1083 WVDSNGNTVTDK

-1108 EITPT
+1108 KITPT

-1127 PSTNPTFVASDGT
+1127 PSTHPTFKASDGT
-1140 AGTASTS
+1140 AGTGSTS

-1152 TDSNDVTYDAPMGTM
+1152 TDSNDVTYDAKMGTM

-1179 WFVDTAATEATIDG
+1179 WFVDTDATAPTIAG
-1193 INPTKQITSET
+1193 INPTTQITSET
-1204 SVNVSNVVIHNDDYS
+1204 SVNVNNVVIHNDAFT

-1225 LVAKYTPHTYHFV
+1225 LVAKYTPHTYRFV
-1238 LHPGQTKGGI
+1238 LNPGQTKGGI
-1248 PGTVDPERVNVT
+1248 PGTVDPKRVDVT
-1260 YDSEVSGLPVP
+1260 YDSKVSGLPVP

-1314 VAESYK
+1314 VPENYK
-1320 YTFNLNDE
+1320 YTFDLNDT

-1333 ASLVDTSIDH
+1333 ASLVATDINH
-1343 VEETFDNPY
+1343 VEETFDSVY
-1352 GTLFTVMATRNGYDF
+1352 GGIFKVEAIRNGYDF
-1367 KGWSLTKNGDVL
+1367 KGWSLTKDGNVL

-1413 NLDDTVPLAS
+1413 ELADTVAGAS
-1423 YDAEKDTWTMQVKF
+1423 YDKTKDTWTMQVKF
-1437 DSQVKFDKDKDV
+1437 DTEV
-1449 GILPTPTKTDCRY
+1449 GTLLEPSKTDCRY
-1462 LGWLADAKSWTEIHG
+1462 LGWLADAKSWSEIHG

-1503 QITFDPKGNHFKND
+1503 QITFDPKGNQFKDN
-1517 NSTDVRKVWQSEIT
+1517 NSTEVKKVWQSEIET
-1531 ALPEVKKDGYTFDG
+1531 LPEVKKDGYTFDG

-1575 ANITFDANG
+1575 ANITFNANG
-1584 GTMTQN
+1584 GTMSQN

-1599 SSMNRLPSASHSG
+1599 SSMNRLPSASRSG

>member
-30 EDTGVTYYVA
+30 EDTEVTYYVA
-40 NSDNGGSNNDGNGTK
+40 NSTSSGSDINGDGTQ

-67 KAKDAGATAVTINL
+67 KAKEAGATAVTINL
-81 LSDIGASLELE
+81 LSDIGASLELK

-103 SDGATHMIQYTG
+103 NDGATYKIQYTG

-128 TGSADLT
+128 TGSANLT

-147 YDGRVLYAADGAVVK
+147 YDGRVLYVADGAVVN
-162 LKDVTVTA
+162 LKNVTVTN
-170 GRMNNPV
+170 GRMYNPV

-183 GIFAAANGTINV
+183 GIFAAANGTIHV
-195 SGTSTITGNETS
+195 SGSSTITGNGTS

-224 DGVTVTNNTASNF
+224 DGVTVTNNTAGNF
-237 GGGIAATT
+237 GGGIAAAT
-245 QSSDIGGLTMTGNV
+245 QSSDKGGLTMTGNV
-259 TVTANTATRGGSGM
+259 TVTANTATNGGSGM
-273 YVEQNAK
+273 YVEKNAK
-280 AVVSGAVKVF
+280 AVVSGAVQVF
-290 DNKNG
+290 DNKKG

-301 YLADEATLDLSD
+301 YLANDATLDLSG

-323 ATPEVAYRLV
+323 ADPEEAYRLV
-333 SLPQNSYTIRQ
+333 SLPQNSYAIQ
-344 TKNGDE
+344 PTKNGDE

-364 MTYKNVPGLY
+364 MTYNNVPGLY

-400 QDVNFLADKDRL
+400 QDVNFLVNKDNL

-434 LTISFTANPD
+434 LTISFTADPNT
-444 DYRIPTQDV
+444 YRIPTQDV
-453 VRITSGGQDV
+453 VHITSGGQDV
-463 PFTYTPDFEQGTAT
+463 PFTYTPNFKQGTAT

-483 KVNDLNDT
+483 KVNELNDT

-496 SAEKYYDLTIR
+496 SAEKYYNLTIR

-540 YKITKNGQP
+540 YKITKNKQP

-557 YQERTSALGGTATTD
+557 YQEGTSTQGGTATTD

-593 YEKIY
+593 YEKTY
-598 RVISRDLVNLN
+598 RVISRDLVKLN
-609 LSPLNGQNLADTYVA
+609 LSTLNGQTLADTYIKN
-624 APAGNGTVTYNNSTG
+624 PTDGTVTYDNSTG
-639 NASITGITED
+639 NASITGITQN
-649 GIVTF
+649 GTVTF
-654 SVNQAKDTITFDGNE
+654 SVNQAKDTITFVGNE
-669 GEATTAPATLSAK
+669 GEATTAPATLSTN

-696 ATASLI
+696 ATASMT
-702 GYDFVGWF
+702 GYDFNGWF
-710 TEAEGGNQVTE
+710 TAAEGGDLVTAD
-721 NTAYTTGTSPR
+721 TAYQTGTSPR
-732 VLYAHWSARTDTA
+732 FLYAHWTARTNTA

-751 VEYAAGGENIGYV
+751 VEYAADGKNVNYV
-764 EGTTQKKVVGGTTY
+764 EGTTEIKIVDGTTY

-783 KDHSDGTSDAVKV
+783 KDHSDGTSDAVKD

-805 EMKSDVASWWARSGF
+805 EMDSTVASWWARSGF
-820 QPTFQQDC
+820 QPTFQQNC
-828 KVLANGSAVF
+828 KVLANGNSVF

-845 SYQITFK
+845 SYQISFK
-852 TPIKA
+852 TPIQA

-862 DATYPP
+862 NMIYPP
-868 QSVRYGSAVGTLPQP
+868 QSVRFGSAVGTLPQP

-890 GGWYDGDTIVTATT
+890 GGWYDGNTLVTAAT

-931 TQDIVKDENGVWKA
+931 TQDIVKGENGVCK
-945 TNAYTEK
+945 TTDSYTEM
-952 KTVYLDDNQRLLTG
+952 KTVYLDNYQNLLAGT
-966 ETDTRVDFNISDIA
+966 TDTWVNFNIADIA

-989 VGYADSK
+989 VGYAASV
-996 DGNRTATTTAASVY
+996 DGPRTSTTSAKVY
-1010 VKPTDATTDAGGQY
+1010 VKPTDATTDDNGQY
-1024 NKDFDGGIV
+1024 NRAFDGGIV

-1044 TTEDGNGNKNP
+1044 TTEDGQGNKNNSQN
-1055 GKGDLVYGGDFT
+1055 DLVYGGDFT

-1083 WVDSNKNTVTDK
+1083 WVDSNDNIVTDK

-1127 PSTNPTFVASDGT
+1127 PSTHPTFVASDGT

-1147 IPGGY
+1147 ISGGY
-1152 TDSNDVTYDAPMGTM
+1152 TDSNDVTYDAKMGTM

-1179 WFVDTAATEATIDG
+1179 WFVDTDATAPTIDG
-1193 INPTKQITSET
+1193 INPTMQITADT
-1204 SVNVSNVVIHNDDYS
+1204 KVDVSNVVIHNNDFS

-1225 LVAKYTPHTYHFV
+1225 LVAQYTPHTYHFV
-1238 LHPGQTKGGI
+1238 LDAGKTKQGI
-1248 PGTVDPERVNVT
+1248 SGTVNPARVDVT
-1260 YDSEVSGLPVP
+1260 YDAEVSGLPTP
-1271 SLTGYRFVG
+1271 TLTGYKFVG
-1280 WTMKDNDTTT
+1280 WAMKENDTTT
-1290 LVKNGDLWQK
+1290 PVKNGDLWQK
-1300 EYTNGAEINLYAQY
+1300 EYTNGAEIPLYAQY
-1314 VAESYK
+1314 VAETYK
-1320 YTFNLNDE
+1320 YTFDLNDQT
-1328 AGSTR
+1328 GSTR
-1333 ASLVDTSIDH
+1333 ASLVDTSINH
-1343 VEETFDNPY
+1343 AEETFDSPY
-1352 GTLFTVMATRNGYDF
+1352 GSLFTVAATRNGYDF
-1367 KGWSLTKNGDVL
+1367 KGWSLTKNGNVL
-1379 TAADLVALAQDTTVY
+1379 TAADLVALAHDTTVY

-1408 KGSTM
+1408 KGSKM
-1413 NLDDTVPLAS
+1413 NLADKVPLAS
-1423 YDAEKDTWTMQVKF
+1423 YNENKDTWTMQVKF
-1437 DSQVKFDKDKDV
+1437 DTEF
-1449 GILPTPTKTDCRY
+1449 GPLPEPSKTDCRY
-1462 LGWLADAKSWTEIHG
+1462 LGWLADAKSWSEIHG

-1503 QITFDPKGNHFKND
+1503 QITFDPKGNQFKDN
-1517 NSTDVRKVWQSEIT
+1517 NSTEVKKVWQSEIET
-1531 ALPEVKKDGYTFDG
+1531 LPEVKKDGYTFDG

-1575 ANITFDANG
+1575 ANITFNANG
-1584 GTMTQN
+1584 GTMSQN

-1599 SSMNRLPSASHSG
+1599 SSMNRLPSASRSG

-1785 RAPYGDVASNAWYAD
+1785 RAPYGDVASTAWYAD

>member
-55 GKPYMTIGNAIA
+55 VKPYMTIGNAIA
-67 KAKDAGATAVTINL
+67 KAKEAGATAVTINL
-81 LSDIGASLELE
+81 LSDIGASLELK

-103 SDGATHMIQYTG
+103 NDGATYKIQYTG

-128 TGSADLT
+128 TGSANLT

-162 LKDVTVTA
+162 LEDVIVTA

-195 SGTSTITGNETS
+195 SGSSTITGNWTS

-224 DGVTVTNNTASNF
+224 DGVTVTNNTADNF
-237 GGGIAATT
+237 GGGIAAAT
-245 QSSDIGGLTMTGNV
+245 QSSDKGGLTMTGNV
-259 TVTANTATRGGSGM
+259 TVTANTATNGGSGM

-290 DNKNG
+290 DNKKG

-301 YLADEATLDLSD
+301 YLADEATLDLSS

-323 ATPEVAYRLV
+323 AKPEKAYRLV
-333 SLPQNSYTIRQ
+333 SLPQNSYAIRP

-364 MTYKNVPGLY
+364 MTYNNVPGLY

-400 QDVNFLADKDRL
+400 QDVNFLVNKNNL
-412 SSTTQNDGVL
+412 SSTSQSGGVL
-422 TVKDTALKNNGD
+422 TVKDTATKNNGD
-434 LTISFTANPD
+434 LTISFTADPNN
-444 DYRIPTQDV
+444 YRIPTQDV
-453 VRITSGGQDV
+453 VRITSGGQNV
-463 PFTYTPDFEQGTAT
+463 PFTYTPNFEQGSAT

-483 KVNDLNDT
+483 EVNELNDT

-507 MEGPLYGMTSS
+507 MEGPLYGMNSS
-518 ITGLSDEPL
+518 ITSLSDDPL
-527 VLSESSKTGTTAS
+527 VLSESGKSGNTAS
-540 YKITKNGQP
+540 YKITKAGQP
-549 VQGVTVEL
+549 VQGVVIEL
-557 YQERTSALGGTATTD
+557 YQEGTGAMGGTATTD
-572 ENGVVSFTGLNETSS
+572 ANGIAAFTDLDEYSS

-593 YEKIY
+593 YSATY

-609 LSPLNGQNLADTYVA
+609 LSTLNGQNLADTYVA
-624 APAGNGTVTYNNSTG
+624 APAGNGTVTYNKSTG
-639 NASITGITED
+639 NASITGITKD
-649 GIVTF
+649 GTVTF
-654 SVNQAKDTITFDGNE
+654 SVNQAKDTITFIGNE
-669 GEATTAPATLSAK
+669 GEATTQPATISVS
-682 SKEMQANATTYGTL
+682 SKEMEANATTYGTL
-696 ATASLI
+696 ATASMT
-702 GYDFVGWF
+702 GYDFNGWF
-710 TEAEGGNQVTE
+710 TAAEGGDLVTAD
-721 NTAYTTGTSPR
+721 TAYQTGTSPH
-732 VLYAHWSARTDTA
+732 VLYAHWTARTDTA

-778 YLYTT
+778 YLYAT
-783 KDHSDGTSDAVKV
+783 KTHNDGTSDAVND

-805 EMKSDVASWWARSGF
+805 DMTSDVATWWARSGF
-820 QPTFQQDC
+820 QPTFEQNC
-828 KVLANGSAVF
+828 KVLANGSSVF

-845 SYQITFK
+845 SYQISFK
-852 TPIKA
+852 TPIEA

-890 GGWYDGDTIVTATT
+890 GGWYDGDKIVEEST

-931 TQDIVKDENGVWKA
+931 TQDIAKDENGVCK
-945 TNAYTEK
+945 TTDSYTEM
-952 KTVYLDDNQRLLTG
+952 KTVYLDNNQKLLTG
-966 ETDTRVDFNISDIA
+966 KTDTWVKFNIADIT

-989 VGYADSK
+989 VGYAASV
-996 DGNRTATTTAASVY
+996 DGTRTASPTSAKVY
-1010 VKPTDATTDAGGQY
+1010 VKPTDATTNDNGQY
-1024 NKDFDGGIV
+1024 NRAFDGGIV
-1033 YLFYDRKTKSF
+1033 YLFYNRKTKSF
-1044 TTEDGNGNKNP
+1044 TTEDGQGNKNNSQN
-1055 GKGDLVYGGDFT
+1055 DLVYGGDFT

-1083 WVDSNKNTVTDK
+1083 WVDSNGNTVTDE
-1095 TPAQNYTDKDGNL
+1095 TPAQKYTDTNGDLN
-1108 EITPT
+1108 ITPT
-1113 WIARKYRLTYYPGL
+1113 WIVRKYRLTYYPGL
-1127 PSTNPTFVASDGT
+1127 PSTHPTFVASDGN

-1152 TDSNDVTYDAPMGTM
+1152 TDSNDVTYDAKMGTM

-1179 WFVDTAATEATIDG
+1179 WFVDTDATAPTIDG
-1193 INPTKQITSET
+1193 INPTMPITSET
-1204 SVNVSNVVIHNDDYS
+1204 SVNVGNVVIHNDNYS

-1238 LHPGQTKGGI
+1238 LDAGKTKQGI
-1248 PGTVDPERVNVT
+1248 SGTVNPARVDVT
-1260 YDSEVSGLPVP
+1260 YDAEVSGLPTP
-1271 SLTGYRFVG
+1271 TLTGYKFVG
-1280 WTMKDNDTTT
+1280 WAMKENDTTT
-1290 LVKNGDLWQK
+1290 PVKNNDLWQK
-1300 EYTNGAEINLYAQY
+1300 EYTNGAEIPLYAQY
-1314 VAESYK
+1314 VAETYK
-1320 YTFNLNDE
+1320 YTFDLNDQT
-1328 AGSTR
+1328 GSTR
-1333 ASLVDTSIDH
+1333 ASLVDTSINH
-1343 VEETFDNPY
+1343 AEETFDSPY
-1352 GTLFTVMATRNGYDF
+1352 GSLFTVAATRNGYDF
-1367 KGWSLTKNGDVL
+1367 KGWSLTRNGNVL
-1379 TAADLVALAQDTTVY
+1379 TAADLVALAHDTTVY

-1408 KGSTM
+1408 KGSKM
-1413 NLDDTVPLAS
+1413 KLADTVAGAS
-1423 YDAEKDTWTMQVKF
+1423 YDKTKDTWTMQVKF
-1437 DSQVKFDKDKDV
+1437 DTEFGTLLEPS
-1449 GILPTPTKTDCRY
+1449 KTDCRY
-1462 LGWLADAKSWTEIHG
+1462 LGWLADAKSWSEIHG

-1503 QITFDPKGNHFKND
+1503 QITFDPKGNQFKDN
-1517 NSTDVRKVWQSEIT
+1517 NSTEVKKVWQSEIET
-1531 ALPEVKKDGYTFDG
+1531 LPEVKKDGYTFDG

-1575 ANITFDANG
+1575 ANITFNANG
-1584 GTMTQN
+1584 GTMSQN

-1599 SSMNRLPSASHSG
+1599 SSMNRLPSASRSG

-1646 TAASIGGGG
+1646 TAASIGG

>member
-55 GKPYMTIGNAIA
+55 VKPYMTIGNAIA
-67 KAKDAGATAVTINL
+67 KAKEAGATAVTINL

-103 SDGATHMIQYTG
+103 NDGATYKIQYTG

-128 TGSADLT
+128 TGSANLT

-162 LKDVTVTA
+162 LEDVIVTA
-170 GRMNNPV
+170 GRRNNPV

-195 SGTSTITGNETS
+195 SGSSTITGNWTS

-224 DGVTVTNNTASNF
+224 DGVTVTNNTADNF
-237 GGGIAATT
+237 GGGIAAAA
-245 QSSDIGGLTMTGNV
+245 QSSDKGGLTMTGNV
-259 TVTANTATRGGSGM
+259 TVTANTATNGGSGM

-290 DNKNG
+290 DNKKG

-301 YLADEATLDLSD
+301 YLADEATLDLSN
-313 TTVDAKIGIS
+313 TTVDANIGIS

-350 KGWSDDCGTWDIRY
+350 KGWSDDCGNWDIRY
-364 MTYKNVPGLY
+364 MTYNNVPGLY
-374 LCYKTLDMTFENV
+374 LCYKTLDMTFEDV

-400 QDVNFLADKDRL
+400 QDVNFLTDKDSL
-412 SSTTQNDGVL
+412 SSTTQNNGVL

-434 LTISFTANPD
+434 LTISFTADPNT
-444 DYRIPTQDV
+444 YRIPTQDV
-453 VRITSGGQDV
+453 VHITSGGQDV
-463 PFTYTPDFEQGTAT
+463 PFTYTPNFNQGTAT

-483 KVNDLNDT
+483 EVNKLNDT

-507 MEGPLYGMTSS
+507 MEGPLYGMTSN
-518 ITGLSDEPL
+518 ITGLSDKAL

-557 YQERTSALGGTATTD
+557 YQEETSAPGGTATTD
-572 ENGVVSFTGLNETSS
+572 KNGVVSFTDLNETSS

-593 YEKIY
+593 YEKTY
-598 RVISRDLVNLN
+598 RVISRDLVKLE
-609 LSPLNGQNLADTYVA
+609 LSALNGQNLANTYIQN
-624 APAGNGTVTYNNSTG
+624 PTDGTVTYDESTG
-639 NASITGITED
+639 KASITGITQN
-649 GIVTF
+649 GTVTF
-654 SVNQAKDTITFDGNE
+654 SVNQAKDTITFVGNE
-669 GEATTAPATLSAK
+669 GEATTKPAALSVQ

-696 ATASLI
+696 ATASLT
-702 GYDFVGWF
+702 GYNFVGWF
-710 TEAEGGNQVTE
+710 TAAEGGEQVTE
-721 NTAYTTGTSPR
+721 NTAYTTGTSPS
-732 VLYAHWSARTDTA
+732 VLYAHWTARTDTA

-751 VEYAAGGENIGYV
+751 VEYAAGGKNIGYV

-778 YLYTT
+778 YLYAT
-783 KDHSDGTSDAVKV
+783 KTHNDGTSDAVND

-805 EMKSDVASWWARSGF
+805 DMTSDVATWWARSGF
-820 QPTFQQDC
+820 QPTFEQNC
-828 KVLANGSAVF
+828 KVLANGSSVF

-845 SYQITFK
+845 SYQISFK
-852 TPIKA
+852 TPIQA

-862 DATYPP
+862 DVTYPP

-890 GGWYDGDTIVTATT
+890 GGWYDGDKIVEEST

-911 TELTA
+911 TKLTA

-931 TQDIVKDENGVWKA
+931 AQDIAKGENGVCK
-945 TNAYTEK
+945 TTDSYTEM
-952 KTVYLDDNQRLLTG
+952 KTVYLNNNKQLLTG
-966 ETDTRVDFNISDIA
+966 VTDTEKEFTIA
-980 ELTFEGFNY
+980 SIDELSIEGFNY
-989 VGYADSK
+989 VGYSDSE
-996 DGNRTATTTAASVY
+996 DGDRTASTTSAKVY
-1010 VKPTDATTDAGGQY
+1010 VKPTDATTDDNGQY
-1024 NKDFDGGIV
+1024 NRAFDGGIV

-1044 TTEDGNGNKNP
+1044 TTEDGQGNKNNSQN
-1055 GKGDLVYGGDFT
+1055 DLVYGGDFT

-1083 WVDSNKNTVTDK
+1083 WVDSNGNTVTDK

-1113 WIARKYRLTYYPGL
+1113 WITRKYRLTYYPGL
-1127 PSTNPTFVASDGT
+1127 PSTYPTFVASNGT
-1140 AGTASTS
+1140 AGTESTS
-1147 IPGGY
+1147 ITGGY
-1152 TDSNDVTYDAPMGTM
+1152 TDSNDVNYDAKMGTM

-1179 WFVDTAATEATIDG
+1179 WFVDTDATAPTIAG
-1193 INPTKQITSET
+1193 INPTTQITSET
-1204 SVNVSNVVIHNDDYS
+1204 SVNVSNVVIHNDNYS

-1225 LVAKYTPHTYHFV
+1225 LVAKYTPHTYRFV
-1238 LHPGQTKGGI
+1238 LNPGQTKGGI
-1248 PGTVDPERVNVT
+1248 PGTVDPKRVDVT
-1260 YDSEVSGLPVP
+1260 YDSKVSGLPVP

-1314 VAESYK
+1314 VPENYK
-1320 YTFNLNDE
+1320 YTFDLNDT

-1333 ASLVDTSIDH
+1333 ASLVATDINH
-1343 VEETFDNPY
+1343 VEETFDSVY
-1352 GTLFTVMATRNGYDF
+1352 GGIFKVEAIRNGYDF
-1367 KGWSLTKNGDVL
+1367 KGWSLTKDGNVL

-1394 AKWEPKSYNVTFVM
+1394 AKWEPKSYNVAFVM
-1408 KGSTM
+1408 KGSKM
-1413 NLDDTVPLAS
+1413 NLADTVPLAS
-1423 YDAEKDTWTMQVKF
+1423 YDADKDTWTMQVKF
-1437 DSQVKFDKDKDV
+1437 DTEF
-1449 GILPTPTKTDCRY
+1449 GTLPVPTKTDCRY
-1462 LGWLADAKSWTEIHG
+1462 LGWLADAKSWTEIHS

-1503 QITFDPKGNHFKND
+1503 QITFDPNGNQFKDD
-1517 NSTDVRKVWQSEIT
+1517 NSTNIRKIWQSEIET
-1531 ALPEVKKDGYTFDG
+1531 LPEVKKDGYTFDG

-1590 RQQTITLAI
+1590 RQKTITLAI
-1599 SSMNRLPSASHSG
+1599 SSMNRLPSASRSG

-1637 APKTVFAHW
+1637 EPKTVFAHW

-1655 GGGGGGGVSTVTIT
+1655 GSVGGGGVSTVTIT

-1934 HDYNNNGSLE
+1934 HDYSNSGSLE

>member
-30 EDTGVTYYVA
+30 GDTGVTYYVA
-40 NSDNGGSNNDGNGTK
+40 NSTK
-55 GKPYMTIGNAIA
+55 GGNDNNGDGTQGTPYMTIGNAIS
-67 KAKDAGATAVTINL
+67 KAKEAGATAVTINL
-81 LSDIGASLELE
+81 LSDIGASLELK
-92 FDDSIPVTIQS
+92 FDDAIPVTIQS
-103 SDGATHMIQYTG
+103 NDGATYTIQYTG

-120 SESGFIKA
+120 SESSFIKA
-128 TGSADLT
+128 TGNANLT
-135 FKNVKLAGSTGA
+135 FKNVKLAGSTGT
-147 YDGRVLYAADGAVVK
+147 YDGRVLYAANGAVVN
-162 LKDVTVTA
+162 LENVTVTD

-183 GIFAAANGTINV
+183 GIFAAADGTINV

-224 DGVTVTNNTASNF
+224 DDVTVTNNTAGNL
-237 GGGIAATT
+237 GGGIAAAM
-245 QSSDIGGLTMTGNV
+245 QSSDNGGLTMTGNV
-259 TVTANTATRGGSGM
+259 TVTANTAKQGGSGM

-290 DNKNG
+290 DNKKG

-313 TTVDAKIGIS
+313 TTVDANIGIS

-350 KGWSDDCGTWDIRY
+350 KGWRDDCGTWDIRY
-364 MTYKNVPGLY
+364 MTYNNVPGLY

-400 QDVNFLADKDRL
+400 QDVNFLVNKDNL

-434 LTISFTANPD
+434 LTISFTADPNT
-444 DYRIPTQDV
+444 YRIPTQDV
-453 VRITSGGQDV
+453 VHITSGGQDV
-463 PFTYTPDFEQGTAT
+463 PFTYTPNFKQGTAT

-483 KVNDLNDT
+483 KVNELNDT

-496 SAEKYYDLTIR
+496 SAEKYYNLTIR

-540 YKITKNGQP
+540 YKITKNKQP

-557 YQERTSALGGTATTD
+557 YQEGTSTQGGTATTD

-593 YEKIY
+593 YEKTY
-598 RVISRDLVNLN
+598 RVISRDLVKLE
-609 LSPLNGQNLADTYVA
+609 LSTLNGQDLADTYIQN
-624 APAGNGTVTYNNSTG
+624 PTDGTVTYDKSTG
-639 NASITGITED
+639 NASITGITK
-649 GIVTF
+649 GGTVTF
-654 SVNQAKDTITFDGNE
+654 SVKQAKDTITFVGNE
-669 GEATTAPATLSAK
+669 GEATTKPAALSVQ

-696 ATASLI
+696 ATASLT
-702 GYDFVGWF
+702 GYNFVGWF
-710 TEAEGGNQVTE
+710 TAAEGGDLVTAD
-721 NTAYTTGTSPR
+721 TAYQTGTSPC
-732 VLYAHWSARTDTA
+732 VLYAHWTARTDTA

-778 YLYTT
+778 YLYAT
-783 KDHSDGTSDAVKV
+783 KTHNDGTSDAVND

-805 EMKSDVASWWARSGF
+805 DMTSTVASWWARSGF
-820 QPTFQQDC
+820 QPTFEQDC
-828 KVLANGSAVF
+828 KVLANGNSVF

-845 SYQITFK
+845 SYQISFK
-852 TPIKA
+852 TPIQA

-868 QSVRYGSAVGTLPQP
+868 QSVRFGSAVGTLPQP

-890 GGWYDGDTIVTATT
+890 GGWYDGDKIVEEST

-911 TELTA
+911 TKLTA

-931 TQDIVKDENGVWKA
+931 TQDIAKDENGVWKA

-952 KTVYLDDNQRLLTG
+952 KTVYLNDAKQLLTG
-966 ETDTRVDFNISDIA
+966 TTDTRVDFNISDIA

-989 VGYADSK
+989 TGYAASV
-996 DGNRTATTTAASVY
+996 DGTRTASTTSASVY
-1010 VKPTDATTDAGGQY
+1010 VKPTDATTDDNGQY
-1024 NKDFDGGIV
+1024 NRAFDGGIV

-1044 TTEDGNGNKNP
+1044 TTEDGNGVKHP
-1055 GKGDLVYGGDFT
+1055 GQGDLVYGGDFT

-1083 WVDSNKNTVTDK
+1083 WVDSNDNIVTDK

-1127 PSTNPTFVASDGT
+1127 PSTHPTFVASDGT

-1152 TDSNDVTYDAPMGTM
+1152 TDSNDVTYDAKMGTM

-1179 WFVDTAATEATIDG
+1179 WFVDPNATAPTIDG
-1193 INPTKQITSET
+1193 IDPTTQITSET

-1225 LVAKYTPHTYHFV
+1225 LVAKYTPHTYRFV
-1238 LHPGQTKGGI
+1238 LNPGQTKGGI
-1248 PGTVDPERVNVT
+1248 PGTVDPKRVDVT
-1260 YDSEVSGLPVP
+1260 YDSKVSGLPVP

-1314 VAESYK
+1314 VPENYK
-1320 YTFNLNDE
+1320 YTFDLNDT

-1333 ASLVDTSIDH
+1333 ASLVATDINH
-1343 VEETFDNPY
+1343 VEETFDSVY
-1352 GTLFTVMATRNGYDF
+1352 GGIFKVEAIRNGYDF
-1367 KGWSLTKNGDVL
+1367 KGWSLTKDGNVL

-1408 KGSTM
+1408 KGSEM
-1413 NLDDTVPLAS
+1413 NLADTVPLAS
-1423 YDAEKDTWTMQVKF
+1423 YDTDKDTWTMQVKF
-1437 DSQVKFDKDKDV
+1437 DSQVKFDKNKDN

-1462 LGWLADAKSWTEIHG
+1462 LGWLADAKSWSEIHG

-1503 QITFDPKGNHFKND
+1503 QITFDPNGNQFKD
-1517 NSTDVRKVWQSEIT
+1517 GNSTNVRKIWQSDIT
-1531 ALPEVKKDGYTFDG
+1531 TLPEVKKDGYTFDG
-1545 WTKESDPDDTLTVRE
+1545 WTTESDPDDTLTVRE

-1599 SSMNRLPSASHSG
+1599 SSMNRLPSASRSG

-1626 KVSLSDLAKEN
+1626 KVSLSDLAKKN
-1637 APKTVFAHW
+1637 APTTVFAHW

-1729 TLVVKAS
+1729 ILVVKAS

>member
-55 GKPYMTIGNAIA
+55 VKPYMTIGNAIA
-67 KAKDAGATAVTINL
+67 KAKEAGATAVTINL
-81 LSDIGASLELE
+81 LSDIGASLELK
-92 FDDSIPVTIQS
+92 FDTSIPVTIQS
-103 SDGATHMIQYTG
+103 NDGATYKIQYTG

-128 TGSADLT
+128 TGSANLT

-162 LKDVTVTA
+162 LEDVIVTA

-195 SGTSTITGNETS
+195 SGSSTITDNETS

-224 DGVTVTNNTASNF
+224 DGVTVTNNTAGNF
-237 GGGIAATT
+237 GGGIAAAT
-245 QSSDIGGLTMTGNV
+245 QSSDKGGLTMTGNV
-259 TVTANTATRGGSGM
+259 TVTANTATNGGSGM
-273 YVEQNAK
+273 YVEKNAK
-280 AVVSGAVKVF
+280 AVVSGAVQVF
-290 DNKNG
+290 DNKKG

-301 YLADEATLDLSD
+301 YLANDATLDLSG
-313 TTVDAKIGIS
+313 TTVAAKIGIS
-323 ATPEVAYRLV
+323 ADPEEAYRLV
-333 SLPQNSYTIRQ
+333 SLPKDEYPIKP

-364 MTYKNVPGLY
+364 MTYNNVPGLY

-400 QDVNFLADKDRL
+400 QDVNFLTDKDSL
-412 SSTTQNDGVL
+412 SSTTKNNGVL

-434 LTISFTANPD
+434 LTISFTADPNT
-444 DYRIPTQDV
+444 YRIPTQDV
-453 VRITSGGQDV
+453 VRITSGGQNV
-463 PFTYTPDFEQGTAT
+463 PFTYTPNFEQGTAT
-477 ITIAAD
+477 ITIAENE
-483 KVNDLNDT
+483 VNKLNDT

-518 ITGLSDEPL
+518 ITGLSDNAL

-557 YQERTSALGGTATTD
+557 YQENTSAQGGTATTD
-572 ENGVVSFTGLNETSS
+572 ENGVVSFSGLNETSS

-598 RVISRDLVNLN
+598 RVISRDLVKLE
-609 LSPLNGQNLADTYVA
+609 LSTLNGQKLANTYIQN
-624 APAGNGTVTYNNSTG
+624 PTNGNVTYDKSTG
-639 NASITGITED
+639 KASITGITQN
-649 GIVTF
+649 GTVTF
-654 SVNQAKDTITFDGNE
+654 SVNQAKDTITFEGNE
-669 GEATTAPATLSAK
+669 GEATTAPATLSAN
-682 SKEMQANATTYGTL
+682 SKEMQANATTYGEL
-696 ATASLI
+696 ATASLT
-702 GYDFVGWF
+702 GYIFDGWF
-710 TEAEGGNQVTE
+710 TKAEGGEKVTE

-732 VLYAHWSARTDTA
+732 VLYAHWTARTDTA

-751 VEYAAGGENIGYV
+751 VEYAAGGENVNYV
-764 EGTTQKKVVGGTTY
+764 ERTTETKDVGGTTY

-783 KDHSDGTSDAVKV
+783 KDHSDGTSDAVKD

-805 EMKSDVASWWARSGF
+805 EMNSTVASWWARSGF
-820 QPTFQQDC
+820 QPTFEQDC
-828 KVLANGSAVF
+828 KVLANGSSVF

-845 SYQITFK
+845 SYQISFK
-852 TPIKA
+852 TPIQA

-890 GGWYDGDTIVTATT
+890 GGWYDGDKIVEEST

-911 TELTA
+911 TKLTA

-931 TQDIVKDENGVWKA
+931 AQDIAKGENGVCK
-945 TNAYTEK
+945 TTDSYTEM
-952 KTVYLDDNQRLLTG
+952 KTVYLNNNKQLLTG
-966 ETDTRVDFNISDIA
+966 KTDTEKEFTIA
-980 ELTFEGFNY
+980 SIDELSIEGFNY
-989 VGYADSK
+989 VGYSDSK
-996 DGNRTATTTAASVY
+996 DGDRTDNTTSAKVY
-1010 VKPTDATTDAGGQY
+1010 IKPTDATTDDNGQY
-1024 NKDFDGGIV
+1024 NRAFDGGIV

-1044 TTEDGNGNKNP
+1044 TTEDGQGNKNNSQN
-1055 GKGDLVYGGDFT
+1055 DLVYGGDFT

-1083 WVDSNKNTVTDK
+1083 WVDSSNNIVTDK
-1095 TPAQNYTDKDGNL
+1095 TPAQNYTDKVGNL

-1127 PSTNPTFVASDGT
+1127 PSTHPTFVASDGT
-1140 AGTASTS
+1140 AGAASTS
-1147 IPGGY
+1147 ITGGY
-1152 TDSNDVTYDAPMGTM
+1152 TDSNDVNYDAKMGTM

-1193 INPTKQITSET
+1193 INPTTQITSET
-1204 SVNVSNVVIHNDDYS
+1204 SVNVSNVVIHNDNYS

-1238 LHPGQTKGGI
+1238 LNPGQTKGGI
-1248 PGTVDPERVNVT
+1248 PGTVDPKRVDVT
-1260 YDSEVSGLPVP
+1260 YDSKVSGLPVP

-1290 LVKNGDLWQK
+1290 LVKNGDFWQK

-1314 VAESYK
+1314 VPENYK
-1320 YTFNLNDE
+1320 YTFDLNDT

-1333 ASLVDTSIDH
+1333 ASLVATDINH
-1343 VEETFDNPY
+1343 VEETFDSVY
-1352 GTLFTVMATRNGYDF
+1352 GGIFKVEAIRNGYDF

-1379 TAADLVALAQDTTVY
+1379 TAENLVALAQDTTVY

-1408 KGSTM
+1408 KGSKM
-1413 NLDDTVPLAS
+1413 DLADDVPLAS
-1423 YDAEKDTWTMQVKF
+1423 YDADKDTWTMQVKF
-1437 DSQVKFDKDKDV
+1437 DTEF
-1449 GILPTPTKTDCRY
+1449 GTLPEPSKTDCRY
-1462 LGWLADAKSWTEIHG
+1462 LGWLADAKSWSEIHG

-1503 QITFDPKGNHFKND
+1503 QITFDPKGNQFKDN
-1517 NSTDVRKVWQSEIT
+1517 NSTEVKKVWQSEIET
-1531 ALPEVKKDGYTFDG
+1531 LPEVKKDGYTFDG

-1560 VKRLEEPT
+1560 VKRLGEPT

-1575 ANITFDANG
+1575 ANITFNANG
-1584 GTMTQN
+1584 GTMSQN

-1599 SSMNRLPSASHSG
+1599 SSMNRLPSASRSG

>member
-40 NSDNGGSNNDGNGTK
+40 NSTRGGSDINGDGTQ

-67 KAKDAGATAVTINL
+67 KAKAEGESAVTINL
-81 LSDIGASLELE
+81 LSDIEASQEIV
-92 FDDSIPVTIQS
+92 FDGSIAVTIQS
-103 SDGATHMIQYTG
+103 NEGSTFRLQYSG
-115 TSPIG
+115 TTAIG
-120 SESGFIKA
+120 NNSGFIKA
-128 TGSADLT
+128 NDNAALA
-135 FKNVKLAGSTGA
+135 FKNITLAGSTGA
-147 YDGRVLYAADGAVVK
+147 YDGRVLYAADGAVVD
-162 LKDVTVTA
+162 LENVTVTA
-170 GRMNNPV
+170 GQMNNPLT
-177 NNQGGA
+177 NQGGA
-183 GIFAAANGTINV
+183 GIYAAEGGTINV
-195 SGTSTITGNETS
+195 SGASIITENTTS

-224 DGVTVTNNTASNF
+224 DRVIVTKNDAKNFGGGIAAATQSSDKGGLTMTVKVTVTNNTATN
-237 GGGIAATT
+237 
-245 QSSDIGGLTMTGNV
+245 
-259 TVTANTATRGGSGM
+259 GGSGM
-273 YVEQNAK
+273 YVEKNAK

-290 DNKNG
+290 DNKKG

-301 YLADEATLDLSD
+301 YLANEATLDLSG

-323 ATPEVAYRLV
+323 ANPEQAYRLV
-333 SLPQNSYTIRQ
+333 SLPQNYTIQQ

-364 MTYKNVPGLY
+364 MTYNNTPGLY
-374 LCYKTLDMTFENV
+374 LCYKTLDMTFEDV

-400 QDVNFLADKDRL
+400 QDVNFLTDSL
-412 SSTTQNDGVL
+412 SSTTQNNGVL

-434 LTISFTANPD
+434 LTISFTADPD
-444 DYRIPTQDV
+444 VYRIPTKDV
-453 VRITSGGQDV
+453 VRITSGGQNV
-463 PFTYTPDFEQGTAT
+463 PFTYTPNFGQGTAT
-477 ITIAAD
+477 ITIAENE
-483 KVNDLNDT
+483 VNKLNDT

-518 ITGLSDEPL
+518 ITGLSDNAL

-557 YQERTSALGGTATTD
+557 YQEGTSALGGTATTD
-572 ENGVVSFTGLNETSS
+572 ENGVVSFSGLNEASS

-609 LSPLNGQNLADTYVA
+609 LSTLNGQTLADTYIQN
-624 APAGNGTVTYNNSTG
+624 PTDGTVSYDKSTG
-639 NASITGITED
+639 NASITGITK
-649 GIVTF
+649 GGTVTF
-654 SVNQAKDTITFDGNE
+654 SVNQAKDTITFVGNE
-669 GEATTAPATLSAK
+669 GEATTRPATISAS
-682 SKEMQANATTYGTL
+682 SKEMEANATTYGTL
-696 ATASLI
+696 ATASMT
-702 GYDFVGWF
+702 GYDFNGWF
-710 TEAEGGNQVTE
+710 TAAEGGDLVTAD
-721 NTAYTTGTSPR
+721 TAYQTGTSPR
-732 VLYAHWSARTDTA
+732 VLYSHWSARTDTR

-778 YLYTT
+778 YLYAT
-783 KDHSDGTSDAVKV
+783 KTHNDGTSDAVND

-805 EMKSDVASWWARSGF
+805 DMTSDVATWWARSGF
-820 QPTFQQDC
+820 QPTFEQDC
-828 KVLANGSAVF
+828 KVLANGSSVF

-845 SYQITFK
+845 SYQISFK
-852 TPIKA
+852 TPIQA

-890 GGWYDGDTIVTATT
+890 GGWYDGNTLVTAAT
-904 IYNKQES
+904 IYNKQS
-911 TELTA
+911 NTELTA
-916 HFNAKQDTKWAIKVM
+916 HFNAKKNTKWAIKVM
-931 TQDIVKDENGVWKA
+931 TQDIVKGENGVCK
-945 TNAYTEK
+945 TTDSYTEM
-952 KTVYLDDNQRLLTG
+952 KTVYLDNDQNLLAGT
-966 ETDTRVDFNISDIA
+966 TDTSVDFNISDIA

-996 DGNRTATTTAASVY
+996 DGKRTASTTTARVY

-1024 NKDFDGGIV
+1024 SKAFDGGIV
-1033 YLFYDRKTKSF
+1033 YLFYNRKTKSF
-1044 TTEDGNGNKNP
+1044 TTEDGQGNKNNSQN
-1055 GKGDLVYGGDFT
+1055 DLVYGGDFT

-1083 WVDSNKNTVTDK
+1083 WVDSNGNTVTDE
-1095 TPAQNYTDKDGNL
+1095 TPAQKYTDTNGDLN
-1108 EITPT
+1108 ITPT

-1127 PSTNPTFVASDGT
+1127 PSTHPTFVASDGK

-1147 IPGGY
+1147 ISGGY
-1152 TDSNDVTYDAPMGTM
+1152 TDSNDVTYDAKMGTM

-1179 WFVDTAATEATIDG
+1179 WFVDPTATEATIGG
-1193 INPTKQITSET
+1193 INPTMKITADT
-1204 SVNVSNVVIHNDDYS
+1204 KVDVSNVVIHNDDYS

-1225 LVAKYTPHTYHFV
+1225 LVAKYVPHTYHFV

-1314 VAESYK
+1314 VPENYK
-1320 YTFNLNDE
+1320 YTFDLNDT

-1333 ASLVDTSIDH
+1333 ASLVATDIDH
-1343 VEETFDNPY
+1343 VEETFDSVY
-1352 GTLFTVMATRNGYDF
+1352 GGIFKVEAIRNGYDF

-1379 TAADLVALAQDTTVY
+1379 TAENLVALAQDTTVY

-1408 KGSTM
+1408 KGSKM
-1413 NLDDTVPLAS
+1413 KLADTVAGAS
-1423 YDAEKDTWTMQVKF
+1423 YDKTKDTWTMQVKF
-1437 DSQVKFDKDKDV
+1437 DTEFGTLLEPS
-1449 GILPTPTKTDCRY
+1449 KTDCRY
-1462 LGWLADAKSWTEIHG
+1462 LGWLADAKSWSEIHG

-1503 QITFDPKGNHFKND
+1503 QITFDPKGNQFKDN
-1517 NSTDVRKVWQSEIT
+1517 NSTEVKKVWQSEIET
-1531 ALPEVKKDGYTFDG
+1531 LPEVKKDGYTFDG

-1575 ANITFDANG
+1575 ANITFNANG
-1584 GTMTQN
+1584 GTMSQN

-1599 SSMNRLPSASHSG
+1599 SSMNRLPSASRSG

-1626 KVSLSDLAKEN
+1626 KVSLSNLAKEN
-1637 APKTVFAHW
+1637 APTTVFAHW

-1776 NVRAANSGS
+1776 NVRAANSGN

>member
-55 GKPYMTIGNAIA
+55 VKPYMTIGNAIA
-67 KAKDAGATAVTINL
+67 KAKEAGATAVTINL
-81 LSDIGASLELE
+81 LSDIGASLELK
-92 FDDSIPVTIQS
+92 FDASIPVTIQS
-103 SDGATHMIQYTG
+103 NDGATYKIQYTG

-128 TGSADLT
+128 TGSANLT

-162 LKDVTVTA
+162 LEDVIVTA

-177 NNQGGA
+177 NDQGGA

-195 SGTSTITGNETS
+195 SGSSTITGNWTS

-224 DGVTVTNNTASNF
+224 DGVTVTNNTADNF
-237 GGGIAATT
+237 GGGIAAAT
-245 QSSDIGGLTMTGNV
+245 QSSDKGGLTMTGNV
-259 TVTANTATRGGSGM
+259 TVTANTATNGGSGM

-290 DNKNG
+290 DNKKG

-301 YLADEATLDLSD
+301 YLANDATLDLSG
-313 TTVDAKIGIS
+313 TTVAAKIGIS
-323 ATPEVAYRLV
+323 ADPEEAYRLV
-333 SLPQNSYTIRQ
+333 SLPKDGYTIQ
-344 TKNGDE
+344 PTKNGDE

-364 MTYKNVPGLY
+364 MTYNNTPGLY

-400 QDVNFLADKDRL
+400 QDVNFLVNKDNL
-412 SSTTQNDGVL
+412 SSTTQNGGVL
-422 TVKDTALKNNGD
+422 TVKDTALKNNGN
-434 LTISFTANPD
+434 LTISFTADPNT
-444 DYRIPTQDV
+444 YRIPTQDV
-453 VRITSGGQDV
+453 VHITSGGQDV
-463 PFTYTPDFEQGTAT
+463 PFTYTPNFNQGTAT

-483 KVNDLNDT
+483 EVNKLNDT

-507 MEGPLYGMTSS
+507 MEGPLYGMTSN
-518 ITGLSDEPL
+518 ITGLSDKAL

-557 YQERTSALGGTATTD
+557 YQEETSAPGGTATTD
-572 ENGVVSFTGLNETSS
+572 KNGVVSFTDLNETSS

-593 YEKIY
+593 YEKTY
-598 RVISRDLVNLN
+598 RVISRDLVKLE
-609 LSPLNGQNLADTYVA
+609 LSALNGQNLANTYIQN
-624 APAGNGTVTYNNSTG
+624 PTDGTVTYDESTG
-639 NASITGITED
+639 KASITGITQN
-649 GIVTF
+649 GTVTF
-654 SVNQAKDTITFDGNE
+654 SVNQAKDTITFVGNE
-669 GEATTAPATLSAK
+669 GEATTKPAALSVQ

-696 ATASLI
+696 ATASLT
-702 GYDFVGWF
+702 GYNFVGWF
-710 TEAEGGNQVTE
+710 TAAEGGEQVTE
-721 NTAYTTGTSPR
+721 NTAYTTGTSPS
-732 VLYAHWSARTDTA
+732 VLYAHWTARTDTA

-751 VEYAAGGENIGYV
+751 VEYAAGGKNIGYV

-778 YLYTT
+778 YLYAT
-783 KDHSDGTSDAVKV
+783 KTHNDGTSDAVND

-805 EMKSDVASWWARSGF
+805 DMTSDVATWWARSGF
-820 QPTFQQDC
+820 QPTFEQNC
-828 KVLANGSAVF
+828 KVLANGSSVF

-845 SYQITFK
+845 SYQISFK
-852 TPIKA
+852 TPIQA

-890 GGWYDGDTIVTATT
+890 GGWYDGDKIVEEST

-911 TELTA
+911 TKLTA

-931 TQDIVKDENGVWKA
+931 AQDIAKGENGVCK
-945 TNAYTEK
+945 TTDSYTEM
-952 KTVYLDDNQRLLTG
+952 KTVYLNNNKQLLTG
-966 ETDTRVDFNISDIA
+966 VTDTEKEFTIA
-980 ELTFEGFNY
+980 SIDELSIEGFNY
-989 VGYADSK
+989 VGYSDSE
-996 DGNRTATTTAASVY
+996 DGDRTASTTSAKVY
-1010 VKPTDATTDAGGQY
+1010 VKPTDATTDDNGQY
-1024 NKDFDGGIV
+1024 NRAFDGGIV

-1044 TTEDGNGNKNP
+1044 TTEDGQGNKNNSQN
-1055 GKGDLVYGGDFT
+1055 DLVYGGDFT

-1083 WVDSNKNTVTDK
+1083 WVDSNGNTVTDK

-1113 WIARKYRLTYYPGL
+1113 WITRKYRLTYYPGL
-1127 PSTNPTFVASDGT
+1127 PSTYPTFVASNGT
-1140 AGTASTS
+1140 AGTESTS
-1147 IPGGY
+1147 ITGGY
-1152 TDSNDVTYDAPMGTM
+1152 TDSNDVNYDAKMGTM

-1179 WFVDTAATEATIDG
+1179 WFVDTDATAPTIAG
-1193 INPTKQITSET
+1193 INPTTQITSET
-1204 SVNVSNVVIHNDDYS
+1204 SVNVSNVVIHNDNYS

-1225 LVAKYTPHTYHFV
+1225 LVAKYTPHTYRFV
-1238 LHPGQTKGGI
+1238 LNPGQTKGGI
-1248 PGTVDPERVNVT
+1248 PGTVDPKRVDVT
-1260 YDSEVSGLPVP
+1260 YDSKVSGLPVP

-1314 VAESYK
+1314 VPENYK
-1320 YTFNLNDE
+1320 YTFDLNDT

-1333 ASLVDTSIDH
+1333 ASLVATDINH
-1343 VEETFDNPY
+1343 VEETFDSVY
-1352 GTLFTVMATRNGYDF
+1352 GGIFKVEAIRNGYDF
-1367 KGWSLTKNGDVL
+1367 KGWSLTKDGNVL

-1394 AKWEPKSYNVTFVM
+1394 AKWEPKSYNVAFVM
-1408 KGSTM
+1408 KGSKM
-1413 NLDDTVPLAS
+1413 NLADTVPLAS
-1423 YDAEKDTWTMQVKF
+1423 YDADKDTWTMQVKF
-1437 DSQVKFDKDKDV
+1437 DTEF
-1449 GILPTPTKTDCRY
+1449 GTLPVPTKTDCRY
-1462 LGWLADAKSWTEIHG
+1462 LGWLADAKSWTEIHS

-1503 QITFDPKGNHFKND
+1503 QITFDPNGNQFKDD
-1517 NSTDVRKVWQSEIT
+1517 NSTNIRKIWQSEIET
-1531 ALPEVKKDGYTFDG
+1531 LPEVKKDGYTFDG

-1590 RQQTITLAI
+1590 RQKTITLAI
-1599 SSMNRLPSASHSG
+1599 SSMNRLPSASRSG

-1637 APKTVFAHW
+1637 EPKTVFAHW

-1655 GGGGGGGVSTVTIT
+1655 GSVGGGGVSTVTIT

-1934 HDYNNNGSLE
+1934 HDYSNSGSLE

>member
-1 MKHILKRATSLM
+1 MKHILKRAISLM

-40 NSDNGGSNNDGNGTK
+40 NSANGGSNNDGDGTK

-67 KAKDAGATAVTINL
+67 KAKEAGKTAVTINL
-81 LSDIGASLELE
+81 LSDIGASLELK
-92 FDDSIPVTIQS
+92 FDDAIPVTIQS
-103 SDGATHMIQYTG
+103 NDGATYMIQYTG

-128 TGSADLT
+128 TGNANLT

-147 YDGRVLYAADGAVVK
+147 YDGRVLYAADGAVVN
-162 LKDVTVTA
+162 LEDVTVTN
-170 GRMNNPV
+170 GRMNSPV

-195 SGTSTITGNETS
+195 SGNSTITGNVTS

-224 DGVTVTNNTASNF
+224 DGVTVTNNTAGNF
-237 GGGIAATT
+237 GGGIAAAT
-245 QSSDIGGLTMTGNV
+245 QSSDNGGLTMTGNV
-259 TVTANTATRGGSGM
+259 TVKANTATNGGSGM

-280 AVVSGAVKVF
+280 SVVSGAVKVF
-290 DNKNG
+290 DNMKG
-295 TDQSNV
+295 TNQSNV

-323 ATPEVAYRLV
+323 ANPEEAYRLV
-333 SLPQNSYTIRQ
+333 SLPQNGYIIQQ

-350 KGWSDDCGTWDIRY
+350 NGWSDDCGTWDIRY
-364 MTYKNVPGLY
+364 MTYNNTPGLY

-400 QDVNFLADKDRL
+400 QDVNFLTDKDSL

-422 TVKDTALKNNGD
+422 TVKDTATKNNGD
-434 LTISFTANPD
+434 LTISFTADPNN
-444 DYRIPTQDV
+444 YRIPTQDV

-463 PFTYTPDFEQGTAT
+463 PFTYTPNFEQGSAT

-483 KVNDLNDT
+483 EVNKLNDT

-540 YKITKNGQP
+540 YKITKNKQP

-557 YQERTSALGGTATTD
+557 YQEGTSTQGGTATTD
-572 ENGVVSFTGLNETSS
+572 ENGVVSFTDLNETSS

-593 YEKIY
+593 YSATY

-609 LSPLNGQNLADTYVA
+609 LSTLNGQNLADTYVA
-624 APAGNGTVTYNNSTG
+624 APAGNGTVTYNKSTG
-639 NASITGITED
+639 NASITGITKD
-649 GIVTF
+649 GTVTF
-654 SVNQAKDTITFDGNE
+654 SVNQAKDTITFIGNE
-669 GEATTAPATLSAK
+669 GEATTQPATISVS
-682 SKEMQANATTYGTL
+682 SKEMEANATTYGTL
-696 ATASLI
+696 ATASMT
-702 GYDFVGWF
+702 GYDFNGWF
-710 TEAEGGNQVTE
+710 TAAEGGDLVTAD
-721 NTAYTTGTSPR
+721 TAYQTGTSPY
-732 VLYAHWSARTDTA
+732 VLYAHWTARTDTR

-751 VEYAAGGENIGYV
+751 VEYAAGGENIDYV
-764 EGTTQKKVVGGTTY
+764 KVTTATKNVDETTY

-783 KDHSDGTSDAVKV
+783 KDYSDGTSDAIKD
-796 ISSLDLKTA
+796 IFSLGLKTD
-805 EMKSDVASWWARSGF
+805 EMNSTVASWWARSGF
-820 QPTFQQDC
+820 QPTFEQDC
-828 KVLANGSAVF
+828 KVLANGSSVF

-845 SYQITFK
+845 SYQISFK

-862 DATYPP
+862 DVTYPP
-868 QSVRYGSAVGTLPQP
+868 QSVRFGSAVGTLPQP

-890 GGWYDGDTIVTATT
+890 GGWYDGDTLVTAAT
-904 IYNKQES
+904 IYNKQEN

-931 TQDIVKDENGVWKA
+931 TQDIAKDENGVCK
-945 TNAYTEK
+945 TTDSYTEM
-952 KTVYLDDNQRLLTG
+952 KTVYLNNDKQPLTG
-966 ETDTRVDFNISDIA
+966 TTDTPVDFNISDIA

-989 VGYADSK
+989 VGYAASV
-996 DGNRTATTTAASVY
+996 DGTRTASTTSAKVY
-1010 VKPTDATTDAGGQY
+1010 VKPTDATTDDNGQY
-1024 NKDFDGGIV
+1024 NRAFDGGIV
-1033 YLFYDRKTKSF
+1033 YLFYDRKTKKF
-1044 TTEDGNGNKNP
+1044 TTEDGKGEEHPGN
-1055 GKGDLVYGGDFT
+1055 GDLVYGGDFT

-1083 WVDSNKNTVTDK
+1083 WVDSNDNIVTDK
-1095 TPAQNYTDKDGNL
+1095 TPAQNYTDTNGDLK
-1108 EITPT
+1108 ITPT

-1127 PSTNPTFVASDGT
+1127 PSTHPTFVASNGT
-1140 AGTASTS
+1140 AGTESTS
-1147 IPGGY
+1147 ITGGY
-1152 TDSNDVTYDAPMGTM
+1152 TDSNDVNYDAKMGTM

-1179 WFVDTAATEATIDG
+1179 WLVDPTATEATIAG
-1193 INPTKQITSET
+1193 INPTMKITADT
-1204 SVNVSNVVIHNDDYS
+1204 KVDVSNVVIHNDDYS

-1225 LVAKYTPHTYHFV
+1225 LVAKYVPHTYHFV

-1314 VAESYK
+1314 VPENYK
-1320 YTFNLNDE
+1320 YTFDLNDT
-1328 AGSTR
+1328 AGSTH
-1333 ASLVDTSIDH
+1333 ASLVATDIDH
-1343 VEETFDNPY
+1343 VEETFDSVY
-1352 GTLFTVMATRNGYDF
+1352 GGIFKVEAIRNGYDF
-1367 KGWSLTKNGDVL
+1367 KGWSLTKDGNVL

-1394 AKWEPKSYNVTFVM
+1394 AKWEPKSYNVAFVM
-1408 KGSTM
+1408 KGSKM
-1413 NLDDTVPLAS
+1413 NLADTVPLAS
-1423 YDAEKDTWTMQVKF
+1423 YDADKDTWTMQVKF
-1437 DSQVKFDKDKDV
+1437 DTEF
-1449 GILPTPTKTDCRY
+1449 GTLPVPTKTDCRY
-1462 LGWLADAKSWTEIHG
+1462 LGWLADAKSWTEIHS

-1503 QITFDPKGNHFKND
+1503 QITFDPNGNQFKDN
-1517 NSTDVRKVWQSEIT
+1517 NSTEVKKVWQSKIET
-1531 ALPEVKKDGYTFDG
+1531 LPEVKKDGYTFDG

-1575 ANITFDANG
+1575 ANITFNANG
-1584 GTMTQN
+1584 GTMSQN

-1599 SSMNRLPSASHSG
+1599 SSMNRLPSASRSG

-1909 ASIKN
+1909 PSIKN

>member
-40 NSDNGGSNNDGNGTK
+40 NSTSGGSDINGDGTQGN
-55 GKPYMTIGNAIA
+55 PYMTIGNAIA
-67 KAKDAGATAVTINL
+67 KAKAAGESAVTINL
-81 LSDIGASLELE
+81 LSNIEASQEIV
-92 FDDSIPVTIQS
+92 FDGSIAVTIQS
-103 SDGATHMIQYTG
+103 NEGSTFRLQYSG
-115 TSPIG
+115 TTAIG
-120 SESGFIKA
+120 NNSGFIKA
-128 TGSADLT
+128 NANAALA
-135 FKNVKLAGSTGA
+135 FKNITLAGSTGA
-147 YDGRVLYAADGAVVK
+147 YDGRVLYAADGAVVD
-162 LKDVTVTA
+162 LENVTVTA
-170 GRMNNPV
+170 GRMNNPLT
-177 NNQGGA
+177 NQGGA
-183 GIFAAANGTINV
+183 GIYAAESGTINV
-195 SGTSTITGNETS
+195 SGASIITENATS

-224 DGVTVTNNTASNF
+224 DSVIVTKNDAKNF
-237 GGGIAATT
+237 GGGIAAAT
-245 QSSDIGGLTMTGNV
+245 QSSDKGGLTMTGNV
-259 TVTANTATRGGSGM
+259 TVTNNTATNGGSGM
-273 YVEQNAK
+273 YVEKNAK

-290 DNKNG
+290 DNKKG

-301 YLADEATLDLSD
+301 YLADKATLDLSD

-323 ATPEVAYRLV
+323 AYPEEAYRLV

-344 TKNGDE
+344 TKDGDE

-364 MTYKNVPGLY
+364 MTYNDVPGLY

-400 QDVNFLADKDRL
+400 QNVDFLNDNL
-412 SSTTQNDGVL
+412 SSTSKSNGVL

-434 LTISFTANPD
+434 LTISFTADPNN
-444 DYRIPTQDV
+444 YRIPTQDV
-453 VRITSGGQDV
+453 VHITSGGQVV
-463 PFTYTPDFEQGTAT
+463 PFTYTPNFKQGTAT
-477 ITIAAD
+477 ITIAAGE
-483 KVNDLNDT
+483 VNKLTDT

-540 YKITKNGQP
+540 YKITKKGQP
-549 VQGVTVEL
+549 VQDVTVEL
-557 YQERTSALGGTATTD
+557 YQEGTSTQGGTATTD
-572 ENGVVSFTGLNETSS
+572 ENGVVSFTDLNETSS

-593 YEKIY
+593 YEKTY
-598 RVISRDLVNLN
+598 RVISRDLVSLD
-609 LSPLNGQNLADTYVA
+609 LSTLSGQTLADTCVQN
-624 APAGNGTVTYNNSTG
+624 PTDGTVTYNKSTG
-639 NASITGITED
+639 KASITGITQN

-654 SVNQAKDTITFDGNE
+654 SVDQAKDTITFVGNE
-669 GEATTAPATLSAK
+669 GEATTNPATLSVQ

-696 ATASLI
+696 ATASLT
-702 GYDFVGWF
+702 GYIFDGWF
-710 TEAEGGNQVTE
+710 TKAEGGELVTE

-732 VLYAHWSARTDTA
+732 VLYAHWTARTDTA
-745 YKIQHW
+745 YEIQHW
-751 VEYAAGGENIGYV
+751 VEYAASGENVGYV
-764 EGTTQKKVVGGTTY
+764 EGTTETKNVDGTTY

-783 KDHSDGTSDAVKV
+783 KYHRDGTSDAVKN

-805 EMKSDVASWWARSGF
+805 DMTSDVATWWARSGF

-838 SIYYNRN
+838 SIYYDRN
-845 SYQITFK
+845 SYQISFK

-890 GGWYDGDTIVTATT
+890 GGWYDGNNIVTATT

-916 HFNAKQDTKWAIKVM
+916 HFNAKQDTKWAIKM
-931 TQDIVKDENGVWKA
+931 MAQDIAKDENGVCK
-945 TNAYTEK
+945 TTDSYTEK
-952 KTVYLDDNQRLLTG
+952 KTVYLDNNQKLLTG
-966 ETDTRVDFNISDIA
+966 ETDTWVDFNISDIA

-996 DGNRTATTTAASVY
+996 DGDRTASTTSAKVY
-1010 VKPTDATTDAGGQY
+1010 VKPTDATTDDNGQY
-1024 NKDFDGGIV
+1024 NRAFDGGIV
-1033 YLFYDRKTKSF
+1033 YLFYNRKTKSF
-1044 TTEDGNGNKNP
+1044 TTEDGQGNKNNSQN
-1055 GKGDLVYGGDFT
+1055 DLVYGGDFT

-1083 WVDSNKNTVTDK
+1083 WVDSNGNTVTDE
-1095 TPAQNYTDKDGNL
+1095 TPAQKYTDTNGDLN
-1108 EITPT
+1108 ITPT

-1127 PSTNPTFVASDGT
+1127 PSTHPTFVASDGT

-1152 TDSNDVTYDAPMGTM
+1152 TDSNNVTYDAKMGTM

-1179 WFVDTAATEATIDG
+1179 WFVDPTSATPTIDG
-1193 INPTKQITSET
+1193 IDPTMQITSET
-1204 SVNVSNVVIHNDDYS
+1204 SVNVNNVVIHNDAFT

-1225 LVAKYTPHTYHFV
+1225 LVAEYTPHTYRFV
-1238 LHPGQTKGGI
+1238 LNPGQTKGGI
-1248 PGTVDPERVNVT
+1248 PGTVAPKRVDVT
-1260 YDSEVSGLPVP
+1260 YDSKVSGLPVP

-1300 EYTNGAEINLYAQY
+1300 EYTNGAEIPLYAQY

-1320 YTFNLNDE
+1320 YTFDLNDE
-1328 AGSTR
+1328 VGSTR

-1352 GTLFTVMATRNGYDF
+1352 GSLFTVMATRNGYDF

-1379 TAADLVALAQDTTVY
+1379 TAENLVALAQDTTVY

-1408 KGSTM
+1408 KGSKM
-1413 NLDDTVPLAS
+1413 ELADTVAGAS
-1423 YDAEKDTWTMQVKF
+1423 YDKTKDTWTMQVKF
-1437 DSQVKFDKDKDV
+1437 DTEFGTLLEPS
-1449 GILPTPTKTDCRY
+1449 KTDCRY
-1462 LGWLADAKSWTEIHG
+1462 LGWLADAKSWSEIHG

-1503 QITFDPKGNHFKND
+1503 QITFDPNGNQFKNN

-1531 ALPEVKKDGYTFDG
+1531 TLPEVKKDGYTFDG
-1545 WTKESDPDDTLTVRE
+1545 WTKESDLDDTLTVRE

-1599 SSMNRLPSASHSG
+1599 SSMNRLPSASRSG

-1655 GGGGGGGVSTVTIT
+1655 GGVGGGGVSTVTIT

>member
-40 NSDNGGSNNDGNGTK
+40 NSDSSGSDINGNGTQ

-67 KAKDAGATAVTINL
+67 KAKEAGATAVTINL
-81 LSDIGASLELE
+81 LSDIGASLELK
-92 FDDSIPVTIQS
+92 FDYSIPVTIQS
-103 SDGATHMIQYTG
+103 NDGATYKIQYTG

-128 TGSADLT
+128 TGSANLT

-147 YDGRVLYAADGAVVK
+147 YDGRVLYVADGAVVN
-162 LKDVTVTA
+162 LKNVTVTN

-195 SGTSTITGNETS
+195 SGSSTITGNWTS

-224 DGVTVTNNTASNF
+224 DGVTVTNNTADNF
-237 GGGIAATT
+237 GGGIAAAT
-245 QSSDIGGLTMTGNV
+245 QSSDKGGLTMTGNV
-259 TVTANTATRGGSGM
+259 TVTANTATNGGSGM

-290 DNKNG
+290 DNKKG

-301 YLADEATLDLSD
+301 YLANDATLDLSG

-323 ATPEVAYRLV
+323 ADPEEAYRLV
-333 SLPQNSYTIRQ
+333 SLPQNSYAIQ
-344 TKNGDE
+344 PAKNGDE

-364 MTYKNVPGLY
+364 MTYNNTPGLY
-374 LCYKTLDMTFENV
+374 LCYKTLDMTFEDV

-400 QDVNFLADKDRL
+400 QDVNFLTDSL
-412 SSTTQNDGVL
+412 SSTTQNNGVL

-434 LTISFTANPD
+434 LTISFTADPNT
-444 DYRIPTQDV
+444 YRIPTQDV
-453 VRITSGGQDV
+453 VHITSGGQDV
-463 PFTYTPDFEQGTAT
+463 PFTYTPNFKQGTAT

-483 KVNDLNDT
+483 KVNELNDT

-518 ITGLSDEPL
+518 ITSLSDEPL

-557 YQERTSALGGTATTD
+557 YQEGTSTQGGTATTD

-593 YEKIY
+593 YEKTY
-598 RVISRDLVNLN
+598 RVISRDLVNLK
-609 LSPLNGQNLADTYVA
+609 LSTLKGQTLAATYIKN
-624 APAGNGTVTYNNSTG
+624 PTDGTVTYDESTG
-639 NASITGITED
+639 NASITGITQN
-649 GIVTF
+649 GTVTF
-654 SVNQAKDTITFDGNE
+654 SVNQAKDTITFVGNE
-669 GEATTAPATLSAK
+669 GEATTHPATISAS
-682 SKEMQANATTYGTL
+682 SKEMEANATTYGTL
-696 ATASLI
+696 ATASMT
-702 GYDFVGWF
+702 GYDFNGWF
-710 TEAEGGNQVTE
+710 TAAEGGDLVTAD
-721 NTAYTTGTSPR
+721 TAYQTGTSPR
-732 VLYAHWSARTDTA
+732 ILYAHWSARTNTA

-751 VEYAAGGENIGYV
+751 VEYAAGGKNIRY
-764 EGTTQKKVVGGTTY
+764 EAGTTQTKDVDGTTY

-783 KDHSDGTSDAVKV
+783 TEHSDGTSDAVKD
-796 ISSLDLKTA
+796 ISKLDLKTA
-805 EMKSDVASWWARSGF
+805 EMNSTVASWWARSGF
-820 QPTFQQDC
+820 QPTFQQNC
-828 KVLANGSAVF
+828 KVLANGSSVF

-845 SYQITFK
+845 CYQISFK
-852 TPIKA
+852 TPIQA

-862 DATYPP
+862 NMIYPP
-868 QSVRYGSAVGTLPQP
+868 QSVRFGSAVGTLPQP

-890 GGWYDGDTIVTATT
+890 GGWYDGDTLVTAAT
-904 IYNKQES
+904 IYNKQS
-911 TELTA
+911 NTELTA
-916 HFNAKQDTKWAIKVM
+916 HFNAKKDTKWAIKVM
-931 TQDIVKDENGVWKA
+931 AQDIAKDENGVCK
-945 TNAYTEK
+945 TTDSYTEM
-952 KTVYLDDNQRLLTG
+952 KTVYLNNDKQLLTG
-966 ETDTRVDFNISDIA
+966 TTDTPVDFNISDIA

-996 DGNRTATTTAASVY
+996 DGKRTASTTTARVY
-1010 VKPTDATTDAGGQY
+1010 VKPTDATTDDNGQY
-1024 NKDFDGGIV
+1024 NRAFDGGIV

-1044 TTEDGNGNKNP
+1044 TTEDGQGNKNNSQN
-1055 GKGDLVYGGDFT
+1055 DLVYGGDFT

-1083 WVDSNKNTVTDK
+1083 WVDSNGNTVTDK
-1095 TPAQNYTDKDGNL
+1095 TPAQKYTDTNGDLN
-1108 EITPT
+1108 ITPT

-1127 PSTNPTFVASDGT
+1127 PSTHPTFKASDGK
-1140 AGTASTS
+1140 AGTESTS
-1147 IPGGY
+1147 ILGGY
-1152 TDSNDVTYDAPMGTM
+1152 TDSNDVTYDAKMGTM

-1179 WFVDTAATEATIDG
+1179 WFVDTDATAPTIDG
-1193 INPTKQITSET
+1193 INPTMQITSET
-1204 SVNVSNVVIHNDDYS
+1204 SVNVNNVVIHNDAFT

-1225 LVAKYTPHTYHFV
+1225 LVAKYTPHTYCFV
-1238 LHPGQTKGGI
+1238 LNPGQTKGGI

-1260 YDSEVSGLPVP
+1260 YDSAVSELPVP

-1314 VAESYK
+1314 VPENYK
-1320 YTFNLNDE
+1320 YTFDLNDT

-1333 ASLVDTSIDH
+1333 ASLVATDINH
-1343 VEETFDNPY
+1343 VEETFDSVY
-1352 GTLFTVMATRNGYDF
+1352 GGIFKVEAIRNGYDF
-1367 KGWSLTKNGDVL
+1367 KGWSLTKNGNVL

-1408 KGSTM
+1408 KGSKM
-1413 NLDDTVPLAS
+1413 ELADTVTGAA
-1423 YDAEKDTWTMQVKF
+1423 YDKTKDTWTMQVKF
-1437 DSQVKFDKDKDV
+1437 DTEF
-1449 GILPTPTKTDCRY
+1449 GTLPEPSKTDCHY
-1462 LGWLADAKSWTEIHG
+1462 LGWLADAKSWSEIHG
-1477 KTIKSLPSYTDYQDA
+1477 KKIKSLPSYTDYQDA

-1503 QITFDPKGNHFKND
+1503 QITFDPKGNQFKDD
-1517 NSTDVRKVWQSEIT
+1517 NSTNVKKVWQSEIT
-1531 ALPEVKKDGYTFDG
+1531 TLPEVKKDGYTFDG
-1545 WTKESDPDDTLTVRE
+1545 WTTESDPDDTLTVRE

-1747 SGYPDGSVHPNA
+1747 SGYPDGSVHPNS

-1875 TFRPDRAITRA
+1875 TFRPDRAISRA

>member
-40 NSDNGGSNNDGNGTK
+40 NSTSSGSDINGNGTQ

-67 KAKDAGATAVTINL
+67 KAKEAGATAVTINL
-81 LSDIGASLELE
+81 LSDIGAFLELK

-103 SDGATHMIQYTG
+103 NDGATYKIQYTG

-128 TGSADLT
+128 TGSANLT

-147 YDGRVLYAADGAVVK
+147 YDGRVLYVADGAVVN
-162 LKDVTVTA
+162 LKNVTVTN
-170 GRMNNPV
+170 GRMYNPV

-183 GIFAAANGTINV
+183 GIFAAANGTIHV
-195 SGTSTITGNETS
+195 SGSSTITGNGTS

-224 DGVTVTNNTASNF
+224 DGVTVTNNTAGNF
-237 GGGIAATT
+237 GGGIAAAT
-245 QSSDIGGLTMTGNV
+245 QSSDKGGLTMTGNV
-259 TVTANTATRGGSGM
+259 TVTANTATNGGSGM
-273 YVEQNAK
+273 YVETNAK
-280 AVVSGAVKVF
+280 AVVSGAVQVF
-290 DNKNG
+290 DNKKG

-301 YLADEATLDLSD
+301 YLADEATLDLSG
-313 TTVDAKIGIS
+313 TTVAAKIGIS
-323 ATPEVAYRLV
+323 ADPEEAYRLV
-333 SLPQNSYTIRQ
+333 SLPKDEYPIKP

-364 MTYKNVPGLY
+364 MTYNNVPGLY
-374 LCYKTLDMTFENV
+374 LCYKTLDMTFEDV

-400 QDVNFLADKDRL
+400 QDVNFLTDSL
-412 SSTTQNDGVL
+412 SSTTQNNGVL

-444 DYRIPTQDV
+444 DYRIPTKDV
-453 VRITSGGQDV
+453 VRITSGDQAV
-463 PFTYTPDFEQGTAT
+463 PFTYTPNFKQGTAT
-477 ITIAAD
+477 ITIAENE
-483 KVNDLNDT
+483 VNKLNDT

-496 SAEKYYDLTIR
+496 SAEKYYDLIIR

-518 ITGLSDEPL
+518 ITDLSDEPL

-540 YKITKNGQP
+540 YKITKSGQP

-557 YQERTSALGGTATTD
+557 YQEETSAPGGTATTD
-572 ENGVVSFTGLNETSS
+572 ENGVVSFSGLNEASS

-593 YEKIY
+593 YEKTY
-598 RVISRDLVNLN
+598 RVISRDLVKLK
-609 LSPLNGQNLADTYVA
+609 LSTLNGQNLANTYIQN
-624 APAGNGTVTYNNSTG
+624 PTGGTVTYDNSTG
-639 NASITGITED
+639 NASITGITQN
-649 GIVTF
+649 GTVTF
-654 SVNQAKDTITFDGNE
+654 SVNQAKDTINFVGNE
-669 GEATTAPATLSAK
+669 GEATTQPATISAS
-682 SKEMQANATTYGTL
+682 SKEMEANATTYGTL
-696 ATASLI
+696 ATASMT
-702 GYDFVGWF
+702 GYDFNGWF
-710 TEAEGGNQVTE
+710 TAAEGGDLVTAD
-721 NTAYTTGTSPR
+721 TAYQTGTSPR
-732 VLYAHWSARTDTA
+732 VLYAHWSARTDTG

-751 VEYAAGGENIGYV
+751 VEYAAGGKNIGYV

-778 YLYTT
+778 YLYAT
-783 KDHSDGTSDAVKV
+783 KTHNDGTSDAVKE

-805 EMKSDVASWWARSGF
+805 DMTSDVATWWARSGF

-838 SIYYNRN
+838 SIYYDRN
-845 SYQITFK
+845 SYQISFK
-852 TPIKA
+852 TPIQA

-862 DATYPP
+862 DVTYPP

-904 IYNKQES
+904 TYNKQES
-911 TELTA
+911 TKLTA

-931 TQDIVKDENGVWKA
+931 TQDIAKGENGVWKA

-952 KTVYLDDNQRLLTG
+952 KTVYLNNDKQLLTG
-966 ETDTRVDFNISDIA
+966 TTDKCVDFNISDIA

-996 DGNRTATTTAASVY
+996 DGDRTASTTSAKVY
-1010 VKPTDATTDAGGQY
+1010 VKPTDATTDDNGQY
-1024 NKDFDGGIV
+1024 NRAFDGGIV

-1044 TTEDGNGNKNP
+1044 TTEDGQGNKNNSQN
-1055 GKGDLVYGGDFT
+1055 DLVYGGDFT

-1083 WVDSNKNTVTDK
+1083 WVDSNGNTVTDE
-1095 TPAQNYTDKDGNL
+1095 TPAQKYTDTNGDLN
-1108 EITPT
+1108 ITPT

-1127 PSTNPTFVASDGT
+1127 PSTHPTFVASDGK

-1152 TDSNDVTYDAPMGTM
+1152 TDSNDVTYDAKMGTM

-1193 INPTKQITSET
+1193 INPTTPITSET

-1225 LVAKYTPHTYHFV
+1225 LVAKYVPHTYHFV

-1290 LVKNGDLWQK
+1290 IVKNGDLWQK

-1314 VAESYK
+1314 VPENYK
-1320 YTFNLNDE
+1320 YTFDLNDT

-1333 ASLVDTSIDH
+1333 ASLVATDIDH
-1343 VEETFDNPY
+1343 VEETFDSVY
-1352 GTLFTVMATRNGYDF
+1352 GGIFKVEAIRNGYDF

-1379 TAADLVALAQDTTVY
+1379 TAENLVALAQDTTVY

-1408 KGSTM
+1408 KGSKM
-1413 NLDDTVPLAS
+1413 DLADDVPLAS
-1423 YDAEKDTWTMQVKF
+1423 YDADKDTWTMQVKF
-1437 DSQVKFDKDKDV
+1437 DTEFST
-1449 GILPTPTKTDCRY
+1449 LPEPSKTDCRY
-1462 LGWLADAKSWTEIHG
+1462 LGWLADAKSWTEING

-1503 QITFDPKGNHFKND
+1503 QITFDPNGNQFKD
-1517 NSTDVRKVWQSEIT
+1517 GNSTDVRKVWQSEIT
-1531 ALPEVKKDGYTFDG
+1531 TLPEVKKDGYTFDG

-1599 SSMNRLPSASHSG
+1599 SSMNRLPSASRSG

-1655 GGGGGGGVSTVTIT
+1655 GGVGGGGVSTVTIT

-1776 NVRAANSGS
+1776 NVRVANSGS

>member
-55 GKPYMTIGNAIA
+55 VKPYMTIGNAIA
-67 KAKDAGATAVTINL
+67 KAKEAGATAVTINL
-81 LSDIGASLELE
+81 LSDIGASLELK
-92 FDDSIPVTIQS
+92 FDDAIPVTIQS
-103 SDGATHMIQYTG
+103 NDGATYTIQYTG

-128 TGSADLT
+128 TGNANLT
-135 FKNVKLAGSTGA
+135 FKNVKLAGSTGT
-147 YDGRVLYAADGAVVK
+147 YDGRVLYAANGAVVN
-162 LKDVTVTA
+162 LENVTVTD
-170 GRMNNPV
+170 GRMNTPV

-183 GIFAAANGTINV
+183 GIFAAADGTINV
-195 SGTSTITGNETS
+195 SGTSTITRNETS

-224 DGVTVTNNTASNF
+224 DGVSVTKNTAGNL
-237 GGGIAATT
+237 GGGIAAAT
-245 QSSDIGGLTMTGNV
+245 QSSENGGLTMTGNV
-259 TVTANTATRGGSGM
+259 TVTANTATNGGSGM
-273 YVEQNAK
+273 YVETNAK
-280 AVVSGAVKVF
+280 AVVSGAVQVF
-290 DNKNG
+290 DNKKG

-301 YLADEATLDLSD
+301 YLADEATLDLSG
-313 TTVDAKIGIS
+313 TTVAAKIGIS
-323 ATPEVAYRLV
+323 ADPEEAYRLV
-333 SLPQNSYTIRQ
+333 SLPKDEYPIKP

-364 MTYKNVPGLY
+364 MTYNNVPGLY
-374 LCYKTLDMTFENV
+374 LCYKTLDMTFEDV

-400 QDVNFLADKDRL
+400 QDVNFLTDSL
-412 SSTTQNDGVL
+412 SSTTQNNGVL

-444 DYRIPTQDV
+444 DYRIPTKDV
-453 VRITSGGQDV
+453 VRITSGDQAV
-463 PFTYTPDFEQGTAT
+463 PFTYTPNFKQGTAT
-477 ITIAAD
+477 ITIAENE
-483 KVNDLNDT
+483 VNKLNDT

-496 SAEKYYDLTIR
+496 SAEKYYNLIIR

-518 ITGLSDEPL
+518 ITDLSDEPL

-540 YKITKNGQP
+540 YKITKSGQP

-557 YQERTSALGGTATTD
+557 YQEETSAPGGTATTD
-572 ENGVVSFTGLNETSS
+572 ENGVVSFSGLNEASS

-593 YEKIY
+593 YEKTY
-598 RVISRDLVNLN
+598 RVISRDLVKLK
-609 LSPLNGQNLADTYVA
+609 LSTLNGQNLANTYIQN
-624 APAGNGTVTYNNSTG
+624 PTGGTVTYDNSTG
-639 NASITGITED
+639 NASITGITQN
-649 GIVTF
+649 GTVTF
-654 SVNQAKDTITFDGNE
+654 SVNQAKDTINFVGNE
-669 GEATTAPATLSAK
+669 GEATTQPATISAS
-682 SKEMQANATTYGTL
+682 SKEMEANATTYGTL
-696 ATASLI
+696 ATASMT
-702 GYDFVGWF
+702 GYDFNGWF
-710 TEAEGGNQVTE
+710 TAAEGGDLVTAD
-721 NTAYTTGTSPR
+721 TAYQTGTSPR
-732 VLYAHWSARTDTA
+732 VLYAHWSARTDTG

-778 YLYTT
+778 YLYAT
-783 KDHSDGTSDAVKV
+783 KTHNDGTSDAVKE

-805 EMKSDVASWWARSGF
+805 DMTSDVATWWARSGF

-838 SIYYNRN
+838 NIYYDRN
-845 SYQITFK
+845 SYQISFK
-852 TPIKA
+852 TPIQA

-862 DATYPP
+862 DVTYPP

-904 IYNKQES
+904 TYNKQES
-911 TELTA
+911 TKLTA

-931 TQDIVKDENGVWKA
+931 TQDIAKGENGVWKA

-952 KTVYLDDNQRLLTG
+952 KTVYLNNDKQLLTG
-966 ETDTRVDFNISDIA
+966 TTDKCVDFNISDIA

-996 DGNRTATTTAASVY
+996 DGDRTASTTSAKVY
-1010 VKPTDATTDAGGQY
+1010 VKPTDATTDDNGQY
-1024 NKDFDGGIV
+1024 NRAFDGGIV

-1044 TTEDGNGNKNP
+1044 TTEDGQGNKNNSQN
-1055 GKGDLVYGGDFT
+1055 DLVYGGDFT

-1083 WVDSNKNTVTDK
+1083 WVDSNGNTVTDE
-1095 TPAQNYTDKDGNL
+1095 TPAQKYTDTNGDLN
-1108 EITPT
+1108 ITPT

-1127 PSTNPTFVASDGT
+1127 PSTLPTFKASDGT
-1140 AGTASTS
+1140 AGTESTS

-1152 TDSNDVTYDAPMGTM
+1152 TDSNDVTYDAKMGTM

-1179 WFVDTAATEATIDG
+1179 WFVDPTATEATIGG
-1193 INPTKQITSET
+1193 INPTMKITADT
-1204 SVNVSNVVIHNDDYS
+1204 KVDVSNVVIHNDDYS

-1225 LVAKYTPHTYHFV
+1225 LVAKYVPHTYHFV

-1314 VAESYK
+1314 VPENYK
-1320 YTFNLNDE
+1320 YTFDLNDT

-1333 ASLVDTSIDH
+1333 ASLVATDIDH
-1343 VEETFDNPY
+1343 VEETFDSVY
-1352 GTLFTVMATRNGYDF
+1352 GGIFKVEAIRNGYDF

-1379 TAADLVALAQDTTVY
+1379 TAENLVALAQDTTVY

-1408 KGSTM
+1408 KGSKM
-1413 NLDDTVPLAS
+1413 DLADDVPLAS
-1423 YDAEKDTWTMQVKF
+1423 YDADKDTWTMQVKF
-1437 DSQVKFDKDKDV
+1437 DTEF
-1449 GILPTPTKTDCRY
+1449 GTLPEPSKTDCRY
-1462 LGWLADAKSWTEIHG
+1462 LGWLADAKSWTEING

-1503 QITFDPKGNHFKND
+1503 QITFDPNGNQFKD
-1517 NSTDVRKVWQSEIT
+1517 GNSTDVRKVWQSEIT
-1531 ALPEVKKDGYTFDG
+1531 TLPEVKKDGYTFDG

-1599 SSMNRLPSASHSG
+1599 SSMNRLPSASRSG

-1655 GGGGGGGVSTVTIT
+1655 GGVGGGGVSTVTIT

-1702 TITDVIVDGKSQ
+1702 TITDVIVDGMSQ

-1776 NVRAANSGS
+1776 NVRVANSGS

>member
-30 EDTGVTYYVA
+30 GDTGVTYYVA
-40 NSDNGGSNNDGNGTK
+40 NSTNGGSDNNGDGTQGT
-55 GKPYMTIGNAIA
+55 PYMTIGNAIS
-67 KAKDAGATAVTINL
+67 KAKEAGATAVTINL
-81 LSDIGASLELE
+81 LSDIGASLELK
-92 FDDSIPVTIQS
+92 FDDAIPVTIQS
-103 SDGATHMIQYTG
+103 NDGATYTIQYTG

-128 TGSADLT
+128 TGSANLT

-147 YDGRVLYAADGAVVK
+147 YDGRVLYAADGAVVN
-162 LKDVTVTA
+162 LENVTVTN

-195 SGTSTITGNETS
+195 SGSSTITDNETS

-224 DGVTVTNNTASNF
+224 DGVTVTNNSAGNF
-237 GGGIAATT
+237 GGGIAAAT
-245 QSSDIGGLTMTGNV
+245 QSSDKGGLTMTGNV
-259 TVTANTATRGGSGM
+259 TVTANTAKQGGSGM

-290 DNKNG
+290 DNKKG

-323 ATPEVAYRLV
+323 ADPEEAYRLV
-333 SLPQNSYTIRQ
+333 SLPKDGYTIQQ

-350 KGWSDDCGTWDIRY
+350 KGWIDDCGTWDIRY
-364 MTYKNVPGLY
+364 MTYNNVPGLY

-400 QDVNFLADKDRL
+400 QNVDFLNDTL
-412 SSTTQNDGVL
+412 SSTSKSNGVL
-422 TVKDTALKNNGD
+422 TVKDTATKNNGD
-434 LTISFTANPD
+434 LTISFTADPD
-444 DYRIPTQDV
+444 NYRIPTQDV
-453 VRITSGGQDV
+453 VHITSGGQDV

-483 KVNDLNDT
+483 KVNELNDT

-518 ITGLSDEPL
+518 ITGLSDKAL

-557 YQERTSALGGTATTD
+557 YQEETSAPGGTATTD
-572 ENGVVSFTGLNETSS
+572 ENGVVSFTDLNETSS

-593 YEKIY
+593 YEKTY
-598 RVISRDLVNLN
+598 RVISRDLVSLK
-609 LSPLNGQNLADTYVA
+609 LSTLIGQTLADTCIQN
-624 APAGNGTVTYNNSTG
+624 PADGTVTYDKSTG
-639 NASITGITED
+639 NASITGITQN
-649 GIVTF
+649 GTVTF
-654 SVNQAKDTITFDGNE
+654 SVNQAKDTITFVGNE
-669 GEATTAPATLSAK
+669 GEATTKPAALSAQ
-682 SKEMQANATTYGTL
+682 SKEMQANATTYGEL
-696 ATASLI
+696 ATASLT

-710 TEAEGGNQVTE
+710 TEAKGGEQVTE

-732 VLYAHWSARTDTA
+732 ILYAHWTAQTDTA
-745 YKIQHW
+745 YEIQHW
-751 VEYAAGGENIGYV
+751 VEYAASGENVGYAD
-764 EGTTQKKVVGGTTY
+764 GTTEIKIVDGTTY

-783 KDHSDGTSDAVKV
+783 KYHSDGTSDAVKD

-820 QPTFQQDC
+820 QPTFEQDC
-828 KVLANGSAVF
+828 KVLANGSSVF

-845 SYQITFK
+845 SYQISFK

-862 DATYPP
+862 DVTYPP
-868 QSVRYGSAVGTLPQP
+868 QSVRFGSAVGTLPQP

-890 GGWYDGDTIVTATT
+890 GGWYDGDTLVTAAT
-904 IYNKQES
+904 IYNKQEN

-931 TQDIVKDENGVWKA
+931 TQDIAKDENGVCK
-945 TNAYTEK
+945 TTDSYTEM
-952 KTVYLDDNQRLLTG
+952 KTVYLNNDKQPLTG
-966 ETDTRVDFNISDIA
+966 TTDTPVDFNISDIA

-989 VGYADSK
+989 VGYAASV
-996 DGNRTATTTAASVY
+996 DGTRTASTTSAKVY
-1010 VKPTDATTDAGGQY
+1010 VKPTDATTDDNGQY
-1024 NKDFDGGIV
+1024 NRAFDGGIV
-1033 YLFYDRKTKSF
+1033 YLFYDRKTKKF
-1044 TTEDGNGNKNP
+1044 TTEDGKGEEHPGN
-1055 GKGDLVYGGDFT
+1055 GDLVYGGDFT

-1083 WVDSNKNTVTDK
+1083 WVDSNDNIVTDK
-1095 TPAQNYTDKDGNL
+1095 TPAQNYTDTNGDLK
-1108 EITPT
+1108 ITPT

-1127 PSTNPTFVASDGT
+1127 PSTHPTFVASNGT
-1140 AGTASTS
+1140 AGTESTS
-1147 IPGGY
+1147 ILGGY
-1152 TDSNDVTYDAPMGTM
+1152 TDSNDVNYDAKMGTM

-1179 WFVDTAATEATIDG
+1179 WFVDTDATAPTIDG
-1193 INPTKQITSET
+1193 INPTTPITSET
-1204 SVNVSNVVIHNDDYS
+1204 SVNVGNVVIHNDDYS

-1225 LVAKYTPHTYHFV
+1225 LVAKYTPHTYCFV
-1238 LHPGQTKGGI
+1238 LNPGQTKGGI

-1260 YDSEVSGLPVP
+1260 YDSAVSGLPEP

-1290 LVKNGDLWQK
+1290 LVKNGDFWQK

-1314 VAESYK
+1314 VPENYK
-1320 YTFNLNDE
+1320 YTFDLNDT

-1333 ASLVDTSIDH
+1333 ASLVATDINH
-1343 VEETFDNPY
+1343 VEETFDSVY
-1352 GTLFTVMATRNGYDF
+1352 GGIFKVEAIRNGYDF
-1367 KGWSLTKNGDVL
+1367 KGWSLTKNGNVL

-1408 KGSTM
+1408 KGSKM
-1413 NLDDTVPLAS
+1413 NLADKVPLAS
-1423 YDAEKDTWTMQVKF
+1423 YNENKDTWTMQVKF
-1437 DSQVKFDKDKDV
+1437 DTEF
-1449 GILPTPTKTDCRY
+1449 GPLPEPSKTDCRY
-1462 LGWLADAKSWTEIHG
+1462 LGWLADAKSWSEIHG

-1503 QITFDPKGNHFKND
+1503 QITFDPKGNQFKDN
-1517 NSTDVRKVWQSEIT
+1517 NSTEVKKVWQSEIKT
-1531 ALPEVKKDGYTFDG
+1531 LPEVKKDGYTFDG

-1575 ANITFDANG
+1575 ANITFNANG
-1584 GTMTQN
+1584 GTMSQN

-1599 SSMNRLPSASHSG
+1599 SSMNRLPSASRSG

-1909 ASIKN
+1909 PSIKN